1 MMQTLLTQTPSAPAN
16 GLDKAPLSG
25 SVESKSIDGGTS
37 SDSKGDFAIL
47 IAKAQNCEQG
57 AAEAS
62 QGDNNVR
69 SAKSLATESAS
80 PNEEASKEQDPDADS
95 KVEEVPATDF
105 LLRLQ
110 DSLKLD
116 TSLVTPQLAVV
127 AQQSA
132 TAVDGNPLPQEGEQQ
147 GIALDESEPA
157 PAAARIARQLA
168 GQTGAQSPL
177 ATTAQLTPETTVSPS
192 AARVVVQGDA
202 SSAVLSPSV
211 LSSEGEKA
219 ATTADEQSGEKAS
232 AKGETPAGGKH
243 TKPLTGAERMA
254 QLAKV
259 LPVDES
265 ASTTK
270 PAESLATK
278 EAGDSKS
285 DSAASSAV
293 TGKGQTAQA
302 ATQGAALK
310 AFSEGLKQPE
320 VGAAATSATAEGHD
334 GSSNSTGKSVSNSG
348 AKVNQNDVSFTAK
361 QEGRLTAKEG
371 SDSKSDSVTSSAV
384 TSKGQTAQAATQG
397 AALKAFS
404 EGLKQPDAGTVTTAT
419 TAENTG
425 MAGKGAEKSAAEG
438 SQQPAT
444 AANQGSAPVT
454 TAQSAAAQSGVTSN
468 TTTQTDSAAA
478 PVMVAPEQVLA
489 QAESQGPQAPL
500 SSIAAGIKQMDVTGT
515 DEVRK
520 AVQLEVK
527 PKAGESE
534 KSLVAATSSSESSQ
548 SQTVQH
554 GQNSQPQPQV
564 ADSRAPA
571 AEGTL
576 RREPQNL
583 PHLKLA
589 SQEAPAELHQKVNV
603 MLAEKLQ
610 QAEIQ
615 LDPLGLGKMKIQIQ
629 IGADSQANVHFV
641 VQHGQTREMLEQAM
655 PRLRDM
661 LAGQGIQLGQTQ
673 VQQQSQQQQQQ
684 GQPTFSGQGQQGQSG
699 GQSHAGNGQVEG
711 EPTTANLSLLVESTN
726 GSGID
731 FYA

>member
-25 SVESKSIDGGTS
+25 SVESKSIDGGTG
-37 SDSKGDFAIL
+37 SDSKGDFATL
-47 IAKAQNCEQG
+47 IAKARNSEQG
-57 AAEAS
+57 AAEAT
-62 QGDNNVR
+62 QGGNHVR

-80 PNEEASKEQDPDADS
+80 PKEETGKEQDPDADN

-116 TSLVTPQLAVV
+116 TSLVTPQLAVA

-132 TAVDGNPLPQEGEQQ
+132 TAVDGNPLPQEGELE
-147 GIALDESEPA
+147 GIALDDGEQT
-157 PAAARIARQLA
+157 PAAARIASQLA
-168 GQTGAQSPL
+168 GQNGAQSPL
-177 ATTAQLTPETTVSPS
+177 ATTANSTSETTVSSS
-192 AARVVVQGDA
+192 AARVVAQGDA
-202 SSAVLSPSV
+202 SAAV
-211 LSSEGEKA
+211 LSSEGEDA
-219 ATTADEQSGEKAS
+219 ATTTDRQSGEKAS
-232 AKGETPAGGKH
+232 AKGETLGADGKH
-243 TKPLTGAERMA
+243 SKPLTGAERMA

-265 ASTTK
+265 ANTAKS
-270 PAESLATK
+270 AESLAAK

-285 DSAASSAV
+285 DPAASNAL
-293 TGKGQTAQA
+293 TNKGQATQA

-310 AFSEGLKQPE
+310 AFSEGLKQSE
-320 VGAAATSATAEGHD
+320 AGAATTSATAD
-334 GSSNSTGKSVSNSG
+334 GSGV
-348 AKVNQNDVSFTAK
+348 
-361 QEGRLTAKEG
+361 
-371 SDSKSDSVTSSAV
+371 
-384 TSKGQTAQAATQG
+384 
-397 AALKAFS
+397 
-404 EGLKQPDAGTVTTAT
+404 
-419 TAENTG
+419 
-425 MAGKGAEKSAAEG
+425 AGKGAEKSAAEG
-438 SQQPAT
+438 SLQPAT

-454 TAQSAAAQSGVTSN
+454 TAQSAAESAAAQSSVTATATAQS
-468 TTTQTDSAAA
+468 DSAAA
-478 PVMVAPEQVLA
+478 PVMVAPQQVLA

-500 SSIAAGIKQMDVTGT
+500 STISAGIKQMEVTGT

-520 AVQLEVK
+520 AVSLEVK
-527 PKAGESE
+527 PKAGEAE
-534 KSLVAATSSSESSQ
+534 KSLVAATSSGESSQ
-548 SQTVQH
+548 NQTVQH
-554 GQNSQPQPQV
+554 GQNSQTQPQV

-571 AEGTL
+571 AETTL

-629 IGADSQANVHFV
+629 MGADSQANVHFV

-684 GQPTFSGQGQQGQSG
+684 GQPTFNGQGQQGQSS
-699 GQSHAGNGQVEG
+699 GQQRSGNGLVEG
-711 EPTTANLSLLVESTN
+711 ELTTSNPSLLVESTN

>member
-1 MMQTLLTQTPSAPAN
+1 MMQTLLTQTPSAAAN

-25 SVESKSIDGGTS
+25 SVESKSIDGGTG
-37 SDSKGDFAIL
+37 SDSKGDFATL
-47 IAKAQNCEQG
+47 IAKARNSEQG
-57 AAEAS
+57 AAEAT
-62 QGDNNVR
+62 QGGNHVR

-80 PNEEASKEQDPDADS
+80 PKEETGKEQDPDADN

-116 TSLVTPQLAVV
+116 TSLVTPQLAVA

-132 TAVDGNPLPQEGEQQ
+132 TAVDGNPLPQEGELE
-147 GIALDESEPA
+147 GIALDEGEQT
-157 PAAARIARQLA
+157 PAAARIANQLA
-168 GQTGAQSPL
+168 GQTGTQSPL
-177 ATTAQLTPETTVSPS
+177 ATTANSTLDTTVSSS
-192 AARVVVQGDA
+192 AARVVAQGDA
-202 SSAVLSPSV
+202 SAAG
-211 LSSEGEKA
+211 LSSEGEDA
-219 ATTADEQSGEKAS
+219 ATTTDRQSGEKAS
-232 AKGETPAGGKH
+232 AKGETLGADGKH

-265 ASTTK
+265 ASTAK
-270 PAESLATK
+270 SVESLATK
-278 EAGDSKS
+278 ETGDSKS
-285 DSAASSAV
+285 DLVAGNV
-293 TGKGQTAQA
+293 LTNKGQATQA

-310 AFSEGLKQPE
+310 AFSEGFKQPE
-320 VGAAATSATAEGHD
+320 AGTATTSATAD
-334 GSSNSTGKSVSNSG
+334 GSGV
-348 AKVNQNDVSFTAK
+348 
-361 QEGRLTAKEG
+361 
-371 SDSKSDSVTSSAV
+371 
-384 TSKGQTAQAATQG
+384 
-397 AALKAFS
+397 
-404 EGLKQPDAGTVTTAT
+404 
-419 TAENTG
+419 
-425 MAGKGAEKSAAEG
+425 AGKGAEKSAAEG
-438 SQQPAT
+438 SLQPAT

-454 TAQSAAAQSGVTSN
+454 TAQSAVESAAAQSSVTTN
-468 TTTQTDSAAA
+468 ATTQSDSAAA
-478 PVMVAPEQVLA
+478 PVMVAPQQVLA

-500 SSIAAGIKQMDVTGT
+500 STISAGIKQMEVTGT

-520 AVQLEVK
+520 AVSLEVK
-527 PKAGESE
+527 PKAGEAE
-534 KSLVAATSSSESSQ
+534 KSLVAATSSGESSP

-554 GQNSQPQPQV
+554 GQNSQTQPQV

-571 AEGTL
+571 AETTL

-583 PHLKLA
+583 PHMKLA

-629 IGADSQANVHFV
+629 MGSDSQANVHFV

-684 GQPTFSGQGQQGQSG
+684 GQPTFNGQGQQGQSS
-699 GQSHAGNGQVEG
+699 GQQRSGNGLVEG
-711 EPTTANLSLLVESTN
+711 ELTTSNPSLLVESTN

>member
-25 SVESKSIDGGTS
+25 SVESKSIDGGTD
-37 SDSKGDFAIL
+37 SDSKGDFATL
-47 IAKAQNCEQG
+47 IAKARNSEQG
-57 AAEAS
+57 TPEAT
-62 QGDNNVR
+62 QGGNHVR

-80 PNEEASKEQDPDADS
+80 PKEETGKEQDPDADN

-116 TSLVTPQLAVV
+116 TSLVTPQLAVA
-127 AQQSA
+127 AQQTA
-132 TAVDGNPLPQEGEQQ
+132 TAVDGNPLPQEGELE
-147 GIALDESEPA
+147 GIALDESEQT
-157 PAAARIARQLA
+157 PAAVRIASQLA

-177 ATTAQLTPETTVSPS
+177 ATTANSASETTVSSS
-192 AARVVVQGDA
+192 AARVVAKGDA
-202 SSAVLSPSV
+202 SAAV
-211 LSSEGEKA
+211 LSSEGEDA
-219 ATTADEQSGEKAS
+219 ATTADGQSGEKAF
-232 AKGETPAGGKH
+232 AKGETLGADGKH

-265 ASTTK
+265 ASTAK
-270 PAESLATK
+270 SAESLAAK

-285 DSAASSAV
+285 DLAASNAL
-293 TGKGQTAQA
+293 TNKGQATQA

-310 AFSEGLKQPE
+310 AFNEGLKQPE
-320 VGAAATSATAEGHD
+320 AGAATTSATAD
-334 GSSNSTGKSVSNSG
+334 GSGV
-348 AKVNQNDVSFTAK
+348 
-361 QEGRLTAKEG
+361 
-371 SDSKSDSVTSSAV
+371 
-384 TSKGQTAQAATQG
+384 
-397 AALKAFS
+397 
-404 EGLKQPDAGTVTTAT
+404 
-419 TAENTG
+419 
-425 MAGKGAEKSAAEG
+425 AGKGAEKGAAEG

-444 AANQGSAPVT
+444 AANQGSAPVR
-454 TAQSAAAQSGVTSN
+454 TAQSAAESAAAQSSVTTN
-468 TTTQTDSAAA
+468 ATTQSDSAAA
-478 PVMVAPEQVLA
+478 PVMVAPQQVLA

-500 SSIAAGIKQMDVTGT
+500 STISAGIKQMEVTGT

-520 AVQLEVK
+520 AVSLEVK
-527 PKAGESE
+527 PKAGEAE
-534 KSLVAATSSSESSQ
+534 KSLVATTSSGESSP

-554 GQNSQPQPQV
+554 GQNSQTQPQV
-564 ADSRAPA
+564 GESRAPA
-571 AEGTL
+571 AETTL

-629 IGADSQANVHFV
+629 MGADSQANVHFV

-684 GQPTFSGQGQQGQSG
+684 GQPTFNGQGQQGQSS
-699 GQSHAGNGQVEG
+699 GQPRSGNGLVEG
-711 EPTTANLSLLVESTN
+711 ELTTSNPSLLVESTN

>member
-25 SVESKSIDGGTS
+25 SVESKSIDGGTG
-37 SDSKGDFAIL
+37 SDSKGDFATL
-47 IAKAQNCEQG
+47 IAKARNSEQG
-57 AAEAS
+57 TPEAT
-62 QGDNNVR
+62 QGGNHVR

-80 PNEEASKEQDPDADS
+80 PKEETSKEQDPDADN
-95 KVEEVPATDF
+95 KVGEVPATDF

-116 TSLVTPQLAVV
+116 TSLVTPQLAVA

-132 TAVDGNPLPQEGEQQ
+132 TAVDGNPLPQEGELE
-147 GIALDESEPA
+147 GIALDESEQT
-157 PAAARIARQLA
+157 PAAARIASQLA

-177 ATTAQLTPETTVSPS
+177 ATTANSTPETTVSSS
-192 AARVVVQGDA
+192 AARVVAQGDA
-202 SSAVLSPSV
+202 SAAV
-211 LSSEGEKA
+211 LSSEGEDV
-219 ATTADEQSGEKAS
+219 ATTADGQTGEKAS
-232 AKGETPAGGKH
+232 AKGETLGADGKH

-265 ASTTK
+265 ASTAK
-270 PAESLATK
+270 SAESLAAK

-285 DSAASSAV
+285 DPAASNAL
-293 TGKGQTAQA
+293 TNKGQATQA

-310 AFSEGLKQPE
+310 AFSEGLKQSE
-320 VGAAATSATAEGHD
+320 AGAATTSATAEG
-334 GSSNSTGKSVSNSG
+334 SG
-348 AKVNQNDVSFTAK
+348 V
-361 QEGRLTAKEG
+361 
-371 SDSKSDSVTSSAV
+371 
-384 TSKGQTAQAATQG
+384 
-397 AALKAFS
+397 
-404 EGLKQPDAGTVTTAT
+404 
-419 TAENTG
+419 
-425 MAGKGAEKSAAEG
+425 AGKGAEKSAAEG
-438 SQQPAT
+438 SQQSAT
-444 AANQGSAPVT
+444 AANQGSAQVA
-454 TAQSAAAQSGVTSN
+454 TAQSAAESAAAQGSVTAN
-468 TTTQTDSAAA
+468 ATAPTDSAAA
-478 PVMVAPEQVLA
+478 PVMVAPQQVLA

-500 SSIAAGIKQMDVTGT
+500 STISAGIKQMEVTGT

-520 AVQLEVK
+520 AVSLEVK
-527 PKAGESE
+527 PKAGEAE
-534 KSLVAATSSSESSQ
+534 KSLVATTSSSESSP

-554 GQNSQPQPQV
+554 GQNSQTQPQV

-571 AEGTL
+571 AETTL

-629 IGADSQANVHFV
+629 MGADSQANVHFV

-684 GQPTFSGQGQQGQSG
+684 GQPTFNGQGQQGQSS
-699 GQSHAGNGQVEG
+699 GQPRSGNGLVEG
-711 EPTTANLSLLVESTN
+711 ELTTSNPSLLVESTN

>member
-1 MMQTLLTQTPSAPAN
+1 MMQTLLTQAPPTVAN
-16 GLDKAPLSG
+16 GLDKVPLSG

-37 SDSKGDFAIL
+37 SDSKGDFATL
-47 IAKAQNCEQG
+47 IAKAQNSEQG
-57 AAEAS
+57 AAEAT
-62 QGDNNVR
+62 QGGNNIR
-69 SAKSLATESAS
+69 SAKSLATESTS
-80 PNEEASKEQDPDADS
+80 PKEETSKEQDPDADG

-116 TSLVTPQLAVV
+116 TSLVTPQLAMA

-132 TAVDGNPLPQEGEQQ
+132 TAVDGNPLPQQGEQDE
-147 GIALDESEPA
+147 IALDESEQA

-168 GQTGAQSPL
+168 SQAEAQSPL
-177 ATTAQLTPETTVSPS
+177 TTTGKSTLDTTVSPS
-192 AARVVVQGDA
+192 AARGVAQGDA
-202 SSAVLSPSV
+202 SSATLP
-211 LSSEGEKA
+211 SEGEDA
-219 ATTADEQSGEKAS
+219 ATTPDGQSGEKAS
-232 AKGETPAGGKH
+232 AKGETLGADGKH
-243 TKPLTGAERMA
+243 TKPLTVAERMA

-265 ASTTK
+265 TSTTK
-270 PAESLATK
+270 PGESLAAK

-285 DSAASSAV
+285 DPAASNAV
-293 TGKGQTAQA
+293 TGKGHTAQA

-320 VGAAATSATAEGHD
+320 AGAATAEG
-334 GSSNSTGKSVSNSG
+334 SG
-348 AKVNQNDVSFTAK
+348 A
-361 QEGRLTAKEG
+361 
-371 SDSKSDSVTSSAV
+371 
-384 TSKGQTAQAATQG
+384 
-397 AALKAFS
+397 
-404 EGLKQPDAGTVTTAT
+404 
-419 TAENTG
+419 
-425 MAGKGAEKSAAEG
+425 AGKGAEKSAAEG
-438 SQQPAT
+438 IQQPAT
-444 AANQGSAPVT
+444 AASANQGAAQVK
-454 TAQSAAAQSGVTSN
+454 TAQSAAESTAASAAAQSSVTPN
-468 TTTQTDSAAA
+468 GPAQTDSAAA
-478 PVMVAPEQVLA
+478 PVMVAPQQVLA

-500 SSIAAGIKQMDVTGT
+500 STLSAGIKQMEVTGT

-527 PKAGESE
+527 PKAAEVD
-534 KSLVAATSSSESSQ
+534 KSLLATASSSESSQ
-548 SQTVQH
+548 SQTVQ
-554 GQNSQPQPQV
+554 NSQHTQSQAQV

-571 AEGTL
+571 AEGAL
-576 RREPQNL
+576 RREPAQL

-589 SQEAPAELHQKVNV
+589 GQEAPAELHQKVNV

-641 VQHGQTREMLEQAM
+641 VQHGQTREMLEQSM
-655 PRLRDM
+655 PRLREM

-684 GQPTFSGQGQQGQSG
+684 QQGQPTFTGQGQQGQGG
-699 GQSHAGNGQVEG
+699 GQSSPGNRQDEG
-711 EPTTANLSLLVESTN
+711 NITTSTLSVLV
-726 GSGID
+726 GSENSSAID

>member
-1 MMQTLLTQTPSAPAN
+1 MMQTLLTQTPSAAAN

-25 SVESKSIDGGTS
+25 SVESKSIDGGTG
-37 SDSKGDFAIL
+37 SDSKGDFATL
-47 IAKAQNCEQG
+47 IAKARNSEQG
-57 AAEAS
+57 TPEAT
-62 QGDNNVR
+62 QGGNHVR

-80 PNEEASKEQDPDADS
+80 PKEETSKEQDPDADN
-95 KVEEVPATDF
+95 KVGEVPATDF

-116 TSLVTPQLAVV
+116 TSLVTPQLAVA

-132 TAVDGNPLPQEGEQQ
+132 TVVDGNPLPQEGELE
-147 GIALDESEPA
+147 GIVLDESEQT
-157 PAAARIARQLA
+157 PAAARIAQQLA

-177 ATTAQLTPETTVSPS
+177 ATTANSTLDTTVSSS
-192 AARVVVQGDA
+192 AARVVAQGDA
-202 SSAVLSPSV
+202 SAAV
-211 LSSEGEKA
+211 LSSEGEDA
-219 ATTADEQSGEKAS
+219 ATTADGQSGEKAS
-232 AKGETPAGGKH
+232 AKGETLGADGKH

-265 ASTTK
+265 ARTAKSV
-270 PAESLATK
+270 ESLATK
-278 EAGDSKS
+278 ETGDSKS
-285 DSAASSAV
+285 DLVAGNV
-293 TGKGQTAQA
+293 LTNKGQATQA

-320 VGAAATSATAEGHD
+320 AGAATTSATAD
-334 GSSNSTGKSVSNSG
+334 GSGV
-348 AKVNQNDVSFTAK
+348 
-361 QEGRLTAKEG
+361 
-371 SDSKSDSVTSSAV
+371 
-384 TSKGQTAQAATQG
+384 
-397 AALKAFS
+397 
-404 EGLKQPDAGTVTTAT
+404 
-419 TAENTG
+419 
-425 MAGKGAEKSAAEG
+425 AGKGTEKSAAEG

-444 AANQGSAPVT
+444 AANQGSAHVM
-454 TAQSAAAQSGVTSN
+454 TAQSAAESAAAQSSVTTN
-468 TTTQTDSAAA
+468 ATTQSDSAAA
-478 PVMVAPEQVLA
+478 PVMAAPQQVLA

-500 SSIAAGIKQMDVTGT
+500 STISAGIKQMEVTGT

-520 AVQLEVK
+520 AVSLEVK
-527 PKAGESE
+527 PKAGEAE
-534 KSLVAATSSSESSQ
+534 KSLVATTSNSESSP

-554 GQNSQPQPQV
+554 GQNSQTQPQV

-571 AEGTL
+571 AETTL
-576 RREPQNL
+576 RRESQNL

-629 IGADSQANVHFV
+629 MGADSQANVHFV

-684 GQPTFSGQGQQGQSG
+684 GQPTFNGQGQQGQTSG
-699 GQSHAGNGQVEG
+699 QPRSGNGLVEG
-711 EPTTANLSLLVESTN
+711 ELTTSNPSLLVESTN

>member
-25 SVESKSIDGGTS
+25 SVESKSIDGGTG
-37 SDSKGDFAIL
+37 SDSKGDFATL
-47 IAKAQNCEQG
+47 IAKARNSEQG
-57 AAEAS
+57 AAEAT
-62 QGDNNVR
+62 QGGNHVR

-80 PNEEASKEQDPDADS
+80 PKEETGKEQDPDADN

-116 TSLVTPQLAVV
+116 TSLVTPQLAVA
-127 AQQSA
+127 AQQIA
-132 TAVDGNPLPQEGEQQ
+132 TAVDGNPLPQEGELE
-147 GIALDESEPA
+147 GIALDESEQT
-157 PAAARIARQLA
+157 PAAARITNQLA

-177 ATTAQLTPETTVSPS
+177 ATTAQSTPETTVSSS
-192 AARVVVQGDA
+192 AARVVAQGDA
-202 SSAVLSPSV
+202 SAAV
-211 LSSEGEKA
+211 LSSEGEDA
-219 ATTADEQSGEKAS
+219 ATTADRQSGEKAS
-232 AKGETPAGGKH
+232 AKGETLGADGKH
-243 TKPLTGAERMA
+243 SKPLTGAERMA

-265 ASTTK
+265 ANTAKS
-270 PAESLATK
+270 AESLAAK

-285 DSAASSAV
+285 DPAASNAL
-293 TGKGQTAQA
+293 TNKGQATQA

-310 AFSEGLKQPE
+310 AFSEGLKQSE
-320 VGAAATSATAEGHD
+320 AGAATTSATAD
-334 GSSNSTGKSVSNSG
+334 GSGV
-348 AKVNQNDVSFTAK
+348 
-361 QEGRLTAKEG
+361 
-371 SDSKSDSVTSSAV
+371 
-384 TSKGQTAQAATQG
+384 
-397 AALKAFS
+397 
-404 EGLKQPDAGTVTTAT
+404 
-419 TAENTG
+419 
-425 MAGKGAEKSAAEG
+425 AGKGAEKSAAEG
-438 SQQPAT
+438 SLQPAT

-454 TAQSAAAQSGVTSN
+454 TAQSAAESAAAQSSVTATATAQS
-468 TTTQTDSAAA
+468 DSAAA
-478 PVMVAPEQVLA
+478 PVMVAPQQVLA

-500 SSIAAGIKQMDVTGT
+500 STISAGIKQMEVTGT

-520 AVQLEVK
+520 AVSLEVK
-527 PKAGESE
+527 PKAGEAE
-534 KSLVAATSSSESSQ
+534 KSLVAATSSGESSQ
-548 SQTVQH
+548 NQTVQH
-554 GQNSQPQPQV
+554 GQNSQTQPQV

-571 AEGTL
+571 AETTL

-629 IGADSQANVHFV
+629 MGADSQANVHFV

-684 GQPTFSGQGQQGQSG
+684 GQPTFNGQGQQGQSS
-699 GQSHAGNGQVEG
+699 GQQRSGNGLVEG
-711 EPTTANLSLLVESTN
+711 ELTTSNPSLLVESTN

>member
-25 SVESKSIDGGTS
+25 SVESKSIDGGTG
-37 SDSKGDFAIL
+37 SDSKGDFATL
-47 IAKAQNCEQG
+47 IAKARNSEQG
-57 AAEAS
+57 AAEAT
-62 QGDNNVR
+62 QGGNHVR

-80 PNEEASKEQDPDADS
+80 PKEETGKEQDPDADN

-116 TSLVTPQLAVV
+116 TSLVTPQLAVA

-132 TAVDGNPLPQEGEQQ
+132 TMVDGNPLPQEGEQE
-147 GIALDESEPA
+147 GIALDDGEQT
-157 PAAARIARQLA
+157 PAAARIASQLA

-177 ATTAQLTPETTVSPS
+177 ATTANSTPETTVSSS
-192 AARVVVQGDA
+192 AARVVAKGDA
-202 SSAVLSPSV
+202 SAAV
-211 LSSEGEKA
+211 LSSEGEDA
-219 ATTADEQSGEKAS
+219 ATTADGQTGEKAS
-232 AKGETPAGGKH
+232 AKGEILGADGKQ

-265 ASTTK
+265 ASTAK
-270 PAESLATK
+270 SAESLAAK

-285 DSAASSAV
+285 DPAASNAL
-293 TGKGQTAQA
+293 TNKGQATQA

-320 VGAAATSATAEGHD
+320 AGAATTSATAD
-334 GSSNSTGKSVSNSG
+334 GSGV
-348 AKVNQNDVSFTAK
+348 
-361 QEGRLTAKEG
+361 
-371 SDSKSDSVTSSAV
+371 
-384 TSKGQTAQAATQG
+384 
-397 AALKAFS
+397 
-404 EGLKQPDAGTVTTAT
+404 
-419 TAENTG
+419 
-425 MAGKGAEKSAAEG
+425 AGKGAEKGVAEG

-444 AANQGSAPVT
+444 AANQGSAPVR
-454 TAQSAAAQSGVTSN
+454 TAQSAAESASAQSSVTANATAQS
-468 TTTQTDSAAA
+468 DSAAA
-478 PVMVAPEQVLA
+478 PVMVAPQQVLA

-500 SSIAAGIKQMDVTGT
+500 STISAGIKQMEVTGT

-520 AVQLEVK
+520 AVSLEVK
-527 PKAGESE
+527 PKAGEAE
-534 KSLVAATSSSESSQ
+534 KSLVATTSSSESSP

-554 GQNSQPQPQV
+554 GQNSQTQPQV

-571 AEGTL
+571 AETTL

-629 IGADSQANVHFV
+629 MGADSQANVHFV

-684 GQPTFSGQGQQGQSG
+684 GQPTFNGQGQQGQSS
-699 GQSHAGNGQVEG
+699 GQQRSGNGLVEG
-711 EPTTANLSLLVESTN
+711 ELTTSNPSLLVESTN

>member
-37 SDSKGDFAIL
+37 SDSKGDFATL
-47 IAKAQNCEQG
+47 IAKAQNSEQG

-62 QGDNNVR
+62 QGGNNVR

-80 PNEEASKEQDPDADS
+80 PKEETSQEQDPDADN

-116 TSLVTPQLAVV
+116 TSLVTPQLAMA

-132 TAVDGNPLPQEGEQQ
+132 TVVDGNPLPQQGEQE
-147 GIALDESEPA
+147 GIAPDESELA
-157 PAAARIARQLA
+157 PSATRIARQLA
-168 GQTGAQSPL
+168 SHAEVQSPL
-177 ATTAQLTPETTVSPS
+177 TTTGKSTLDTTVSPS
-192 AARVVVQGDA
+192 AARGVVQGDA
-202 SSAVLSPSV
+202 SSATLF
-211 LSSEGEKA
+211 SEGDDA
-219 ATTADEQSGEKAS
+219 ATTPDGLSGEKAS
-232 AKGETPAGGKH
+232 AKGETLGADGKH
-243 TKPLTGAERMA
+243 TKPLTVAERMA

-265 ASTTK
+265 TSTTK
-270 PAESLATK
+270 PGESLAAK

-285 DSAASSAV
+285 DPAASNAV
-293 TGKGQTAQA
+293 TGKGQAAQA

-320 VGAAATSATAEGHD
+320 AGAATTSATTSATAEG
-334 GSSNSTGKSVSNSG
+334 SG
-348 AKVNQNDVSFTAK
+348 A
-361 QEGRLTAKEG
+361 
-371 SDSKSDSVTSSAV
+371 
-384 TSKGQTAQAATQG
+384 
-397 AALKAFS
+397 
-404 EGLKQPDAGTVTTAT
+404 
-419 TAENTG
+419 
-425 MAGKGAEKSAAEG
+425 AGKGAEKSAAEG

-444 AANQGSAPVT
+444 AASANQGAAQVKT
-454 TAQSAAAQSGVTSN
+454 VQSAAESATASAVAQSNVTPNGSA
-468 TTTQTDSAAA
+468 QTDSAAA
-478 PVMVAPEQVLA
+478 PVMVAPQQVLA

-500 SSIAAGIKQMDVTGT
+500 STISAGIKQMEVTGT

-527 PKAGESE
+527 PKAGEAD
-534 KSLVAATSSSESSQ
+534 KSLLATASSSESSQ
-548 SQTVQH
+548 SQTVQ
-554 GQNSQPQPQV
+554 NSQHTQTQAQV
-564 ADSRAPA
+564 ADSRTPA

-576 RREPQNL
+576 RREPAQL

-589 SQEAPAELHQKVNV
+589 GQEAPAELHQKVNV

-641 VQHGQTREMLEQAM
+641 VQHGQTREMLEQSM
-655 PRLRDM
+655 PRLREM

-684 GQPTFSGQGQQGQSG
+684 QQQGQPTFTGQGQQGQGS
-699 GQSHAGNGQVEG
+699 GQSSSGNRQDEG
-711 EPTTANLSLLVESTN
+711 NITTSTLSVLV
-726 GSGID
+726 GSENSSAID

>member
-1 MMQTLLTQTPSAPAN
+1 MMQTLLTQTPSAN

-25 SVESKSIDGGTS
+25 SVESKSIEGGTG
-37 SDSKGDFAIL
+37 SDSKGDFATL
-47 IAKAQNCEQG
+47 IAKARNSEQG
-57 AAEAS
+57 AAEAT
-62 QGDNNVR
+62 QGGNHVR

-80 PNEEASKEQDPDADS
+80 PKEEIGKEEDPDADN

-116 TSLVTPQLAVV
+116 TSLVTPQLAVA

-132 TAVDGNPLPQEGEQQ
+132 TAVDGNPLPQEGEQEA
-147 GIALDESEPA
+147 IALDESEQT
-157 PAAARIARQLA
+157 PAAARIAQQLA

-177 ATTAQLTPETTVSPS
+177 ATTANSTSETTVSS
-192 AARVVVQGDA
+192 SVARVVAKGDA
-202 SSAVLSPSV
+202 YAAV
-211 LSSEGEKA
+211 LSSEGEDA
-219 ATTADEQSGEKAS
+219 ATTGDGQAGEKAS
-232 AKGETPAGGKH
+232 AKGETLGADGKQ

-265 ASTTK
+265 ASTAK
-270 PAESLATK
+270 SAESLAAK

-285 DSAASSAV
+285 DLSASSAL
-293 TGKGQTAQA
+293 TNKGQATQA
-302 ATQGAALK
+302 TTQGAALK
-310 AFSEGLKQPE
+310 AFSEGLKQSE
-320 VGAAATSATAEGHD
+320 AVAATTSAAAD
-334 GSSNSTGKSVSNSG
+334 GSGV
-348 AKVNQNDVSFTAK
+348 
-361 QEGRLTAKEG
+361 
-371 SDSKSDSVTSSAV
+371 
-384 TSKGQTAQAATQG
+384 
-397 AALKAFS
+397 
-404 EGLKQPDAGTVTTAT
+404 
-419 TAENTG
+419 
-425 MAGKGAEKSAAEG
+425 AGKGAEKSAAEG

-454 TAQSAAAQSGVTSN
+454 TAQSAAESAAAHGSVTTNATAQS
-468 TTTQTDSAAA
+468 DSAAA
-478 PVMVAPEQVLA
+478 PVMVAPQQVLA

-500 SSIAAGIKQMDVTGT
+500 STISAGIKQMEVTGT

-520 AVQLEVK
+520 AVSLEVK
-527 PKAGESE
+527 PKAGEEE
-534 KSLVAATSSSESSQ
+534 KSLVATTSNSESSP

-554 GQNSQPQPQV
+554 GQNSQTQPQV

-571 AEGTL
+571 AETTL

-629 IGADSQANVHFV
+629 MGSDSQANVHFV

-684 GQPTFSGQGQQGQSG
+684 GQPTFNGQGQQGQSSS
-699 GQSHAGNGQVEG
+699 QPRSGNGLVEG
-711 EPTTANLSLLVESTN
+711 ELTTSNPSLLVESTN

>member
-1 MMQTLLTQTPSAPAN
+1 MMQTLLTQTPSAAAN

-25 SVESKSIDGGTS
+25 SVESKSIDGGTG
-37 SDSKGDFAIL
+37 SDSKGDFATL
-47 IAKAQNCEQG
+47 IAKARNSEQG
-57 AAEAS
+57 AAEAT
-62 QGDNNVR
+62 QGGNHVR
-69 SAKSLATESAS
+69 SAKSLATESTS
-80 PNEEASKEQDPDADS
+80 PKEEIGKEEDPDADN

-116 TSLVTPQLAVV
+116 TSLVTPQLAVA

-132 TAVDGNPLPQEGEQQ
+132 TAVDGNPLPQEGELE
-147 GIALDESEPA
+147 GIALDEGEQT
-157 PAAARIARQLA
+157 PAAARIAQQLA

-177 ATTAQLTPETTVSPS
+177 ATTANSTSETTVSSS
-192 AARVVVQGDA
+192 AARVVAKGDA
-202 SSAVLSPSV
+202 SAAV
-211 LSSEGEKA
+211 LSSEGEDA
-219 ATTADEQSGEKAS
+219 ATTADGQAGEKAS
-232 AKGETPAGGKH
+232 AKGETLGADGKH

-265 ASTTK
+265 ASTAK
-270 PAESLATK
+270 SAESLAAK

-285 DSAASSAV
+285 DLAASNAL
-293 TGKGQTAQA
+293 TNKGQATQA

-320 VGAAATSATAEGHD
+320 AGAATTSATAD
-334 GSSNSTGKSVSNSG
+334 GSGV
-348 AKVNQNDVSFTAK
+348 
-361 QEGRLTAKEG
+361 
-371 SDSKSDSVTSSAV
+371 
-384 TSKGQTAQAATQG
+384 
-397 AALKAFS
+397 
-404 EGLKQPDAGTVTTAT
+404 
-419 TAENTG
+419 
-425 MAGKGAEKSAAEG
+425 AGKGAEKSAAEG

-454 TAQSAAAQSGVTSN
+454 TAQSAAESAAAQSSVTTN
-468 TTTQTDSAAA
+468 ATTPTDSAAA
-478 PVMVAPEQVLA
+478 PVMVAPQQVLA

-500 SSIAAGIKQMDVTGT
+500 STISAGIKQMEVTGS

-520 AVQLEVK
+520 AVSLEVK
-527 PKAGESE
+527 PKAGEAE
-534 KSLVAATSSSESSQ
+534 KSLVATTSSSESSQ

-554 GQNSQPQPQV
+554 GQNSQTLPQV

-571 AEGTL
+571 AETTL

-629 IGADSQANVHFV
+629 MGADSQANVHFV

-684 GQPTFSGQGQQGQSG
+684 GQPTFNGQGQQGQSS
-699 GQSHAGNGQVEG
+699 GQPRSGNGLVEG
-711 EPTTANLSLLVESTN
+711 ELTTSNPSLLVESTN

>member
-1 MMQTLLTQTPSAPAN
+1 MMQTLLTQAPPTVAN

-37 SDSKGDFAIL
+37 SDSKGDFATL
-47 IAKAQNCEQG
+47 IAKAQNSEQG
-57 AAEAS
+57 AAEVT
-62 QGDNNVR
+62 QGGNNVR
-69 SAKSLATESAS
+69 SAKSLATESTS
-80 PNEEASKEQDPDADS
+80 PKEETSKEQDPDADN

-116 TSLVTPQLAVV
+116 TSLVTPQQAM
-127 AQQSA
+127 APQQSA
-132 TAVDGNPLPQEGEQQ
+132 TAVDGNPLPQQGEQE
-147 GIALDESEPA
+147 GIALDESELA
-157 PAAARIARQLA
+157 PAATRIARQLA
-168 GQTGAQSPL
+168 SHAEAQSPL
-177 ATTAQLTPETTVSPS
+177 TTTAQSTLDTTVLSS
-192 AARVVVQGDA
+192 AARGVAQGDA
-202 SSAVLSPSV
+202 SSAT
-211 LSSEGEKA
+211 LSSEGEDA
-219 ATTADEQSGEKAS
+219 ATTPDGQSGEKAS
-232 AKGETPAGGKH
+232 AKGETLGADGKH
-243 TKPLTGAERMA
+243 TKPLTVAERMA

-265 ASTTK
+265 TSTTK
-270 PAESLATK
+270 PGESLAAK

-285 DSAASSAV
+285 DPAASNAV

-320 VGAAATSATAEGHD
+320 AGAATAEG
-334 GSSNSTGKSVSNSG
+334 SG
-348 AKVNQNDVSFTAK
+348 A
-361 QEGRLTAKEG
+361 
-371 SDSKSDSVTSSAV
+371 
-384 TSKGQTAQAATQG
+384 
-397 AALKAFS
+397 
-404 EGLKQPDAGTVTTAT
+404 
-419 TAENTG
+419 
-425 MAGKGAEKSAAEG
+425 AGKGTEKSAAEG

-444 AANQGSAPVT
+444 AASANQGAAQVK
-454 TAQSAAAQSGVTSN
+454 TAQSAAESAAAQSSVTPNS
-468 TTTQTDSAAA
+468 TAQTDSAAA
-478 PVMVAPEQVLA
+478 PVMVAPQQVLA

-500 SSIAAGIKQMDVTGT
+500 STISAGIKQMEVTGT

-527 PKAGESE
+527 PKAAEVD
-534 KSLVAATSSSESSQ
+534 KSLLATASSSESSQ

-554 GQNSQPQPQV
+554 SQHTQSQAQV

-576 RREPQNL
+576 RREPAQL

-589 SQEAPAELHQKVNV
+589 GQEAPAELHQKVNV

-641 VQHGQTREMLEQAM
+641 VQHGQTREMLEQSM
-655 PRLRDM
+655 PRLREM

-684 GQPTFSGQGQQGQSG
+684 QQGQPAFTGQGQQGQGS
-699 GQSHAGNGQVEG
+699 GQSSPGNRQDEG
-711 EPTTANLSLLVESTN
+711 NITTSTLSVLV
-726 GSGID
+726 GSENSSAID

>member
-1 MMQTLLTQTPSAPAN
+1 MMQTLLTQTPSAAAN

-25 SVESKSIDGGTS
+25 SVESKSIDGGTG
-37 SDSKGDFAIL
+37 SDSKGDFATL
-47 IAKAQNCEQG
+47 IAKARNSEQG
-57 AAEAS
+57 APEAT
-62 QGDNNVR
+62 QGGNHVR

-80 PNEEASKEQDPDADS
+80 PKEEIGKEQDPDADN

-116 TSLVTPQLAVV
+116 TSLVTPQLAVA

-132 TAVDGNPLPQEGEQQ
+132 TAVDGNPLPQEGELE
-147 GIALDESEPA
+147 GIALDESEQT
-157 PAAARIARQLA
+157 PAAARIASQLA

-177 ATTAQLTPETTVSPS
+177 ATTANSTSETTVSSS
-192 AARVVVQGDA
+192 AARVVAQGDA
-202 SSAVLSPSV
+202 SAAV
-211 LSSEGEKA
+211 LSSEGEDA
-219 ATTADEQSGEKAS
+219 ATTADGQTGEKAS
-232 AKGETPAGGKH
+232 AKGETLGADGKH

-265 ASTTK
+265 ASTAK
-270 PAESLATK
+270 SAESLAAK

-285 DSAASSAV
+285 DLAASNAL
-293 TGKGQTAQA
+293 TNKGQATQA
-302 ATQGAALK
+302 VTQGAALK

-320 VGAAATSATAEGHD
+320 AGAATTSATAD
-334 GSSNSTGKSVSNSG
+334 GSGV
-348 AKVNQNDVSFTAK
+348 
-361 QEGRLTAKEG
+361 
-371 SDSKSDSVTSSAV
+371 
-384 TSKGQTAQAATQG
+384 
-397 AALKAFS
+397 
-404 EGLKQPDAGTVTTAT
+404 
-419 TAENTG
+419 
-425 MAGKGAEKSAAEG
+425 AGKGAEKGAAEG

-454 TAQSAAAQSGVTSN
+454 TAQSAAESAAAQSSVTTN
-468 TTTQTDSAAA
+468 ATTPTDNAAA
-478 PVMVAPEQVLA
+478 PVMVAPQQVLA

-500 SSIAAGIKQMDVTGT
+500 STISAGIKQMEVTGT

-520 AVQLEVK
+520 AVSLEVK
-527 PKAGESE
+527 PKAGEAE
-534 KSLVAATSSSESSQ
+534 KSLVATTSSGESSP

-554 GQNSQPQPQV
+554 GQNSQTQPQV

-571 AEGTL
+571 AETTL

-629 IGADSQANVHFV
+629 MGADSQANVHFV

-684 GQPTFSGQGQQGQSG
+684 GQPTFNGQGQQGQSS
-699 GQSHAGNGQVEG
+699 GQPRSGNGLVEG
-711 EPTTANLSLLVESTN
+711 ELTTSNPSLLVESTN

>member
-25 SVESKSIDGGTS
+25 SVESKSIDGGTG
-37 SDSKGDFAIL
+37 SDSKGDFATL
-47 IAKAQNCEQG
+47 IAKARNSEQG
-57 AAEAS
+57 AAEAT
-62 QGDNNVR
+62 QGGNHVR

-80 PNEEASKEQDPDADS
+80 PKEETGKEQDPDADN

-116 TSLVTPQLAVV
+116 TSLVTPQLAVA

-132 TAVDGNPLPQEGEQQ
+132 TAVDGNPLPQEGELE
-147 GIALDESEPA
+147 GIALDEGEQT
-157 PAAARIARQLA
+157 PAAARIAQQLA

-177 ATTAQLTPETTVSPS
+177 ATTANSTPETTVSSS
-192 AARVVVQGDA
+192 AARVVAKGDA
-202 SSAVLSPSV
+202 SAAV
-211 LSSEGEKA
+211 LSSEGEDA
-219 ATTADEQSGEKAS
+219 ATTADGQSGEKAS
-232 AKGETPAGGKH
+232 AKGETLGADGKH

-265 ASTTK
+265 ASTAK
-270 PAESLATK
+270 SAESLVAK

-285 DSAASSAV
+285 DPAASNAL
-293 TGKGQTAQA
+293 TNKGQATQA

-310 AFSEGLKQPE
+310 AFSEGLKQSE
-320 VGAAATSATAEGHD
+320 AGAATTSATAD
-334 GSSNSTGKSVSNSG
+334 GSGV
-348 AKVNQNDVSFTAK
+348 
-361 QEGRLTAKEG
+361 
-371 SDSKSDSVTSSAV
+371 
-384 TSKGQTAQAATQG
+384 
-397 AALKAFS
+397 
-404 EGLKQPDAGTVTTAT
+404 
-419 TAENTG
+419 
-425 MAGKGAEKSAAEG
+425 AGKGAEKSAAEG

-454 TAQSAAAQSGVTSN
+454 TAQSAAESAAAQGSVTAN
-468 TTTQTDSAAA
+468 ATAPTDSAAA
-478 PVMVAPEQVLA
+478 PVMVAPQQVLA

-500 SSIAAGIKQMDVTGT
+500 STISAGIKQMEVTGT

-520 AVQLEVK
+520 AVSLEVK
-527 PKAGESE
+527 PKAGEAE
-534 KSLVAATSSSESSQ
+534 KSLVAATSSGESSQ
-548 SQTVQH
+548 NQTVQH
-554 GQNSQPQPQV
+554 GQNSQTQPQV

-571 AEGTL
+571 AETTL

-629 IGADSQANVHFV
+629 MGADSQANVHFV

-684 GQPTFSGQGQQGQSG
+684 GQPTFNGQGQQGQSS
-699 GQSHAGNGQVEG
+699 GQPRSGNGLVEG
-711 EPTTANLSLLVESTN
+711 ELTTSNPSLLVESTN

>member
-25 SVESKSIDGGTS
+25 SVESKSIDGGTG
-37 SDSKGDFAIL
+37 SDSKGDFATL
-47 IAKAQNCEQG
+47 IAKARNSEQG
-57 AAEAS
+57 AAEAT
-62 QGDNNVR
+62 QGGNHVR

-80 PNEEASKEQDPDADS
+80 PKEETGKEQASDADN

-116 TSLVTPQLAVV
+116 TSLVTPQLAVA

-132 TAVDGNPLPQEGEQQ
+132 TVVDGNPLPQEGELE
-147 GIALDESEPA
+147 GIALDEGEQT
-157 PAAARIARQLA
+157 PAAARIVQQLA

-177 ATTAQLTPETTVSPS
+177 ATTANSTSETTVSS
-192 AARVVVQGDA
+192 SVARVVAKGDA
-202 SSAVLSPSV
+202 SAAV
-211 LSSEGEKA
+211 LSSEGEDA
-219 ATTADEQSGEKAS
+219 ATTADGQAGEKAF
-232 AKGETPAGGKH
+232 AKGETLGADGKQ

-265 ASTTK
+265 ASTAK
-270 PAESLATK
+270 SAESLAAK

-285 DSAASSAV
+285 DLAASNAL
-293 TGKGQTAQA
+293 TNKGQATQA

-320 VGAAATSATAEGHD
+320 AGAATTSATAD
-334 GSSNSTGKSVSNSG
+334 GSGV
-348 AKVNQNDVSFTAK
+348 
-361 QEGRLTAKEG
+361 
-371 SDSKSDSVTSSAV
+371 
-384 TSKGQTAQAATQG
+384 
-397 AALKAFS
+397 
-404 EGLKQPDAGTVTTAT
+404 
-419 TAENTG
+419 
-425 MAGKGAEKSAAEG
+425 AGKGTEKGAAEG

-454 TAQSAAAQSGVTSN
+454 TAQSAVASAAAQGSVTAN
-468 TTTQTDSAAA
+468 ATAQTDSDAA
-478 PVMVAPEQVLA
+478 PVMVAPQQVLA

-500 SSIAAGIKQMDVTGT
+500 STISAGIKQMEVTGT

-520 AVQLEVK
+520 AVSLEVK
-527 PKAGESE
+527 PKAGEAE
-534 KSLVAATSSSESSQ
+534 KSLVATTSSSEISP

-554 GQNSQPQPQV
+554 GQNSQTQPQV

-571 AEGTL
+571 AETTL

-629 IGADSQANVHFV
+629 MGADSQANVHFV

-684 GQPTFSGQGQQGQSG
+684 GQPTFNGQGQQGQSS
-699 GQSHAGNGQVEG
+699 GQPRSGNGLVEG
-711 EPTTANLSLLVESTN
+711 ELTTSNPSLLVESTN

>member
-1 MMQTLLTQTPSAPAN
+1 MMQTLLTQTSSAPAN

-25 SVESKSIDGGTS
+25 SVESKSIDGGTG
-37 SDSKGDFAIL
+37 SDSKGDFATL
-47 IAKAQNCEQG
+47 IAKARNSEQG
-57 AAEAS
+57 AAEAT
-62 QGDNNVR
+62 QGGNHVR

-80 PNEEASKEQDPDADS
+80 PKEETGKEQDPDADN

-116 TSLVTPQLAVV
+116 TSLVTPQLAVA

-132 TAVDGNPLPQEGEQQ
+132 TAVDGNPLPQEGELE
-147 GIALDESEPA
+147 GIALDDGEQT
-157 PAAARIARQLA
+157 PAAARIASQLA
-168 GQTGAQSPL
+168 GQNGAQSPL
-177 ATTAQLTPETTVSPS
+177 ATTANSTLDTTVSSS
-192 AARVVVQGDA
+192 AARVVAQGDA
-202 SSAVLSPSV
+202 SAAV
-211 LSSEGEKA
+211 LSSEGEDA
-219 ATTADEQSGEKAS
+219 ATTTDRQSGEKAS
-232 AKGETPAGGKH
+232 AKGETLGADGKH
-243 TKPLTGAERMA
+243 SKPLTGAERMA

-265 ASTTK
+265 ANTAKS
-270 PAESLATK
+270 AESLAAK

-285 DSAASSAV
+285 DPAASNAL
-293 TGKGQTAQA
+293 TNKGQATQA

-310 AFSEGLKQPE
+310 AFSEGLKQSE
-320 VGAAATSATAEGHD
+320 AGAATTSATAD
-334 GSSNSTGKSVSNSG
+334 GSGV
-348 AKVNQNDVSFTAK
+348 
-361 QEGRLTAKEG
+361 
-371 SDSKSDSVTSSAV
+371 
-384 TSKGQTAQAATQG
+384 
-397 AALKAFS
+397 
-404 EGLKQPDAGTVTTAT
+404 
-419 TAENTG
+419 
-425 MAGKGAEKSAAEG
+425 AGKGAEKSAAEG
-438 SQQPAT
+438 SLQPAT

-454 TAQSAAAQSGVTSN
+454 TAQSAAESAAAQSSVTA
-468 TTTQTDSAAA
+468 TATAQTDSAAA
-478 PVMVAPEQVLA
+478 PVMVAPQQVLA

-500 SSIAAGIKQMDVTGT
+500 STISAGIKQMEVTGT

-520 AVQLEVK
+520 AVSLEVK
-527 PKAGESE
+527 PKAGEAE
-534 KSLVAATSSSESSQ
+534 KSLVAATSSGESSQ
-548 SQTVQH
+548 NQTVQH
-554 GQNSQPQPQV
+554 GQNSQTQPQV

-571 AEGTL
+571 AETTL

-629 IGADSQANVHFV
+629 MGADSQANVHFV

-684 GQPTFSGQGQQGQSG
+684 GQPTFNGQGQQGQSS
-699 GQSHAGNGQVEG
+699 GQPRSGNGLVEG
-711 EPTTANLSLLVESTN
+711 ELTTSNPSLLVESTN

>member
-1 MMQTLLTQTPSAPAN
+1 MMQTLLTQTPSAPAS

-25 SVESKSIDGGTS
+25 SVESKSIDGGTG
-37 SDSKGDFAIL
+37 SDSKGDFATL
-47 IAKAQNCEQG
+47 IAKVRNSEQG
-57 AAEAS
+57 AAEAT
-62 QGDNNVR
+62 QGGNHVR

-80 PNEEASKEQDPDADS
+80 PKEEIGKAQDPDADN

-116 TSLVTPQLAVV
+116 TSLVTPQLAVA

-132 TAVDGNPLPQEGEQQ
+132 TAVDGNPLPQEGEQE
-147 GIALDESEPA
+147 GIALDEGEQT
-157 PAAARIARQLA
+157 PAAARIASQLA
-168 GQTGAQSPL
+168 SQTGAQSPL
-177 ATTAQLTPETTVSPS
+177 ATTANSTPETTVSSS
-192 AARVVVQGDA
+192 AARVVAKGDA
-202 SSAVLSPSV
+202 SAAV
-211 LSSEGEKA
+211 LSSEGEDA
-219 ATTADEQSGEKAS
+219 ATTADGQAGKKAS
-232 AKGETPAGGKH
+232 AKGETLGVDGKH

-254 QLAKV
+254 QLAKM

-265 ASTTK
+265 ASTAK
-270 PAESLATK
+270 SAESLAAK

-285 DSAASSAV
+285 DLAASTAL
-293 TGKGQTAQA
+293 TNKGQATQA
-302 ATQGAALK
+302 ATQGAVLK
-310 AFSEGLKQPE
+310 AFNEGLKQPE
-320 VGAAATSATAEGHD
+320 AGTATATAEG
-334 GSSNSTGKSVSNSG
+334 SG
-348 AKVNQNDVSFTAK
+348 A
-361 QEGRLTAKEG
+361 
-371 SDSKSDSVTSSAV
+371 
-384 TSKGQTAQAATQG
+384 
-397 AALKAFS
+397 
-404 EGLKQPDAGTVTTAT
+404 
-419 TAENTG
+419 
-425 MAGKGAEKSAAEG
+425 AGKGAEKGAAEG

-454 TAQSAAAQSGVTSN
+454 TAQSAVESAAAQSSVTTN
-468 TTTQTDSAAA
+468 ATTPTDSAAA
-478 PVMVAPEQVLA
+478 PVMVAPQQVLA

-500 SSIAAGIKQMDVTGT
+500 STISAGIKQMEVTGT

-520 AVQLEVK
+520 AVSLEVK
-527 PKAGESE
+527 PKAGEAE
-534 KSLVAATSSSESSQ
+534 KSPVATTSSSESSP

-554 GQNSQPQPQV
+554 GQNSQTQPQV

-571 AEGTL
+571 AETTL

-629 IGADSQANVHFV
+629 MGADSQANVHFV

-684 GQPTFSGQGQQGQSG
+684 GQPTFNGQGQQGQSS
-699 GQSHAGNGQVEG
+699 GQPRSGNGLVEG
-711 EPTTANLSLLVESTN
+711 ELTTSNPSLLVESTN

>member
-25 SVESKSIDGGTS
+25 SVESKSIDGGTG
-37 SDSKGDFAIL
+37 SDSKGDFATL
-47 IAKAQNCEQG
+47 IAKARNSEQG
-57 AAEAS
+57 AAEAT
-62 QGDNNVR
+62 QGGNHVR

-80 PNEEASKEQDPDADS
+80 PKEETGKEEDPDADN

-116 TSLVTPQLAVV
+116 TSLVTPQLAVA

-132 TAVDGNPLPQEGEQQ
+132 TAVDGNPLPQEGELE
-147 GIALDESEPA
+147 GIALDDGEQT
-157 PAAARIARQLA
+157 PAAARIASQLA
-168 GQTGAQSPL
+168 GQNGAQSPL
-177 ATTAQLTPETTVSPS
+177 ATTANSTSETTVSSS
-192 AARVVVQGDA
+192 AARVVAQGDV
-202 SSAVLSPSV
+202 SAAV
-211 LSSEGEKA
+211 LSSEGEDA
-219 ATTADEQSGEKAS
+219 ATTTDRQSGEKAS
-232 AKGETPAGGKH
+232 AKGETLGADGKH
-243 TKPLTGAERMA
+243 SKPLTGAERMA

-259 LPVDES
+259 LPVDAS
-265 ASTTK
+265 ANTAKS
-270 PAESLATK
+270 AESLAAK

-285 DSAASSAV
+285 DPAASNAL
-293 TGKGQTAQA
+293 TNKGQATQA

-310 AFSEGLKQPE
+310 AFSEGLKQSE
-320 VGAAATSATAEGHD
+320 AGAATTSATAD
-334 GSSNSTGKSVSNSG
+334 GSGV
-348 AKVNQNDVSFTAK
+348 
-361 QEGRLTAKEG
+361 
-371 SDSKSDSVTSSAV
+371 
-384 TSKGQTAQAATQG
+384 
-397 AALKAFS
+397 
-404 EGLKQPDAGTVTTAT
+404 
-419 TAENTG
+419 
-425 MAGKGAEKSAAEG
+425 AGKGAEKSAAEG
-438 SQQPAT
+438 SLQPAT
-444 AANQGSAPVT
+444 AANQGSAPVR
-454 TAQSAAAQSGVTSN
+454 TAHSAAESAAAQSSVTA
-468 TTTQTDSAAA
+468 TATAQTDSAGA
-478 PVMVAPEQVLA
+478 PVMVAPQQVLA

-500 SSIAAGIKQMDVTGT
+500 STISAGIKQMEVTGT

-520 AVQLEVK
+520 AVSLEVK
-527 PKAGESE
+527 PKAGEAE
-534 KSLVAATSSSESSQ
+534 KSLVATTSNSESSP
-548 SQTVQH
+548 SQTVHH
-554 GQNSQPQPQV
+554 GQNSQTQPQV

-571 AEGTL
+571 AETTL

-629 IGADSQANVHFV
+629 MGADSQANVHFV

-661 LAGQGIQLGQTQ
+661 LAGQGILLGQTQ

-684 GQPTFSGQGQQGQSG
+684 GQPTFNGQGQQGQSS
-699 GQSHAGNGQVEG
+699 GQPRSGNGLVEG
-711 EPTTANLSLLVESTN
+711 ELTTSNPSLLVESTN

>member
-1 MMQTLLTQTPSAPAN
+1 MMQTLLTQTPSAAGN

-25 SVESKSIDGGTS
+25 SVESKSIDGGTG
-37 SDSKGDFAIL
+37 SDSKGDFATL
-47 IAKAQNCEQG
+47 IAKARNSEQG
-57 AAEAS
+57 AAEAT
-62 QGDNNVR
+62 QGGNHVR

-80 PNEEASKEQDPDADS
+80 PKEEIGKEQDPDADN

-116 TSLVTPQLAVV
+116 TSLVTPQLAVA

-132 TAVDGNPLPQEGEQQ
+132 TVVDGNPLPQEGELE
-147 GIALDESEPA
+147 GIALDESEQT
-157 PAAARIARQLA
+157 PAAARIAQQLA

-177 ATTAQLTPETTVSPS
+177 ATTANSTLDTTVSSS
-192 AARVVVQGDA
+192 AARVVAKGDA
-202 SSAVLSPSV
+202 SAAV
-211 LSSEGEKA
+211 LSSEGEDT
-219 ATTADEQSGEKAS
+219 ATTADEQTGEKAS
-232 AKGETPAGGKH
+232 AKGEPLGADGKH

-265 ASTTK
+265 ASTAK
-270 PAESLATK
+270 SVESLATK
-278 EAGDSKS
+278 ETGDSKS
-285 DSAASSAV
+285 DLVAGNV
-293 TGKGQTAQA
+293 LTNKGQTTQA
-302 ATQGAALK
+302 ATQGAAIK
-310 AFSEGLKQPE
+310 AFSEGFKQPE
-320 VGAAATSATAEGHD
+320 AGAATTSATAD
-334 GSSNSTGKSVSNSG
+334 GSGV
-348 AKVNQNDVSFTAK
+348 
-361 QEGRLTAKEG
+361 
-371 SDSKSDSVTSSAV
+371 
-384 TSKGQTAQAATQG
+384 
-397 AALKAFS
+397 
-404 EGLKQPDAGTVTTAT
+404 
-419 TAENTG
+419 
-425 MAGKGAEKSAAEG
+425 AGKGAEKGAAEG
-438 SQQPAT
+438 SQQQAT
-444 AANQGSAPVT
+444 AANQSSAPVR
-454 TAQSAAAQSGVTSN
+454 TAQSAAESAAAQSSVTTN
-468 TTTQTDSAAA
+468 ATAQTDSAAA
-478 PVMVAPEQVLA
+478 PVMVAPQQVLA

-500 SSIAAGIKQMDVTGT
+500 STISAGIKQMEVTGT

-520 AVQLEVK
+520 AVSLEVK
-527 PKAGESE
+527 PKAGEAE
-534 KSLVAATSSSESSQ
+534 KSLVATTSSGESSP

-554 GQNSQPQPQV
+554 GQNSQTQPQV

-571 AEGTL
+571 AETTL

-629 IGADSQANVHFV
+629 MGADSQANVHFV

-684 GQPTFSGQGQQGQSG
+684 GQPTFNGQGQQGQSS
-699 GQSHAGNGQVEG
+699 GQPRSGNGLVEG
-711 EPTTANLSLLVESTN
+711 ELTTSNPSLLVESTN

>member
-1 MMQTLLTQTPSAPAN
+1 MMQTLLTQTSSAPAN

-37 SDSKGDFAIL
+37 SDSKGDFATL
-47 IAKAQNCEQG
+47 IAKAQHSEQG

-80 PNEEASKEQDPDADS
+80 PKKEVSKEQDPDTDS
-95 KVEEVPATDF
+95 KIEEVPATDF

-116 TSLVTPQLAVV
+116 TSLVTPQLAVA
-127 AQQSA
+127 AQQST
-132 TAVDGNPLPQEGEQQ
+132 TAVDGNPLPQEGEQES
-147 GIALDESEPA
+147 IALDESEPA

-168 GQTGAQSPL
+168 GQTGVQSPL
-177 ATTAQLTPETTVSPS
+177 ATTAQSTPETTVSPS
-192 AARVVVQGDA
+192 AARVVAQGDA
-202 SSAVLSPSV
+202 SSAVLSSAA

-232 AKGETPAGGKH
+232 AKGETPADGKH

-259 LPVDES
+259 QPVDES

-270 PAESLATK
+270 PAETLAAK
-278 EAGDSKS
+278 EGGDSKS
-285 DSAASSAV
+285 DPAA
-293 TGKGQTAQA
+293 
-302 ATQGAALK
+302 
-310 AFSEGLKQPE
+310 
-320 VGAAATSATAEGHD
+320 
-334 GSSNSTGKSVSNSG
+334 
-348 AKVNQNDVSFTAK
+348 
-361 QEGRLTAKEG
+361 
-371 SDSKSDSVTSSAV
+371 SSAV

-397 AALKAFS
+397 AALKAFN
-404 EGLKQPDAGTVTTAT
+404 EGLKQSDAGTVTTST
-419 TAENTG
+419 TAEG
-425 MAGKGAEKSAAEG
+425 SGAAGKGAEKSAAEG

-444 AANQGSAPVT
+444 TTVANQGSAPVT

-468 TTTQTDSAAA
+468 TTTQTDSAAV
-478 PVMVAPEQVLA
+478 PVMVAPQQMLA

-500 SSIAAGIKQMDVTGT
+500 SSISAGIKQMEVTGT

-527 PKAGESE
+527 PKVGEAE

-699 GQSHAGNGQVEG
+699 GQPHAGNGLVEG
-711 EPTTANLSLLVESTN
+711 ELTTANLSLLVESTN

>member
-1 MMQTLLTQTPSAPAN
+1 MMQTLLTQTPSAAAN

-25 SVESKSIDGGTS
+25 SVESKSIDGGTG
-37 SDSKGDFAIL
+37 SDSKGDFATL
-47 IAKAQNCEQG
+47 IAKARNSEQG
-57 AAEAS
+57 AAEAT
-62 QGDNNVR
+62 QGGNHVR

-80 PNEEASKEQDPDADS
+80 PKEEIGKEEDPDADN

-116 TSLVTPQLAVV
+116 TSLVTPQLAVA
-127 AQQSA
+127 AQQNA
-132 TAVDGNPLPQEGEQQ
+132 TAVDGNPLPQEGELE
-147 GIALDESEPA
+147 GIALDESEQT
-157 PAAARIARQLA
+157 PAAARIAQQLA

-177 ATTAQLTPETTVSPS
+177 ATTANSTLDTTVSSS
-192 AARVVVQGDA
+192 AARVVAQGDA
-202 SSAVLSPSV
+202 SAAV
-211 LSSEGEKA
+211 LSSEGKDA
-219 ATTADEQSGEKAS
+219 ATTGDGQAGEKAS
-232 AKGETPAGGKH
+232 AKGETLGADGKH

-265 ASTTK
+265 ASTAK
-270 PAESLATK
+270 SAESLAAK

-285 DSAASSAV
+285 DLSASNAL
-293 TGKGQTAQA
+293 TNKGQATQA

-310 AFSEGLKQPE
+310 AFNEGLKQPE
-320 VGAAATSATAEGHD
+320 AGSATTSATAD
-334 GSSNSTGKSVSNSG
+334 GSGV
-348 AKVNQNDVSFTAK
+348 
-361 QEGRLTAKEG
+361 
-371 SDSKSDSVTSSAV
+371 
-384 TSKGQTAQAATQG
+384 
-397 AALKAFS
+397 
-404 EGLKQPDAGTVTTAT
+404 
-419 TAENTG
+419 
-425 MAGKGAEKSAAEG
+425 AGKGAEKGAAEG

-454 TAQSAAAQSGVTSN
+454 TAQNAAESAAAQSSVTANATAQS
-468 TTTQTDSAAA
+468 DSAAA
-478 PVMVAPEQVLA
+478 PVMVAPQQVLA

-500 SSIAAGIKQMDVTGT
+500 STISAGIKQMEVTGT

-520 AVQLEVK
+520 AVSLEVK
-527 PKAGESE
+527 PKAGEAE
-534 KSLVAATSSSESSQ
+534 KSLVATTSSSESSS

-554 GQNSQPQPQV
+554 GQNSQTQPQV

-571 AEGTL
+571 AETTL

-629 IGADSQANVHFV
+629 MGADSQANVHFV

-684 GQPTFSGQGQQGQSG
+684 GQPTFNGQGQQGQSS
-699 GQSHAGNGQVEG
+699 GQPRSGNGLVEG
-711 EPTTANLSLLVESTN
+711 ELTTSNPSLLVESTN

>member
-25 SVESKSIDGGTS
+25 SVESKSIDGGTG
-37 SDSKGDFAIL
+37 SDSKGDFATL
-47 IAKAQNCEQG
+47 IAKARNSEQG
-57 AAEAS
+57 AAEAT
-62 QGDNNVR
+62 QGGNHVR

-80 PNEEASKEQDPDADS
+80 PKEETGKEQDPDADN

-116 TSLVTPQLAVV
+116 TSLVTPQLAVA

-132 TAVDGNPLPQEGEQQ
+132 TAVDGNPLPQEGELE
-147 GIALDESEPA
+147 GIALDDGEQT
-157 PAAARIARQLA
+157 PAAARITSQLA
-168 GQTGAQSPL
+168 GQNGAQSPL
-177 ATTAQLTPETTVSPS
+177 ATTANSTSETTVSSS
-192 AARVVVQGDA
+192 AARVVAQGDA
-202 SSAVLSPSV
+202 SAAV
-211 LSSEGEKA
+211 LSSEGEDV
-219 ATTADEQSGEKAS
+219 ATTADGQTGEKAS
-232 AKGETPAGGKH
+232 AKGETLGADGKH

-265 ASTTK
+265 ASTAK
-270 PAESLATK
+270 SAESLAAK

-285 DSAASSAV
+285 DPAASNAL
-293 TGKGQTAQA
+293 TNKGQATQA

-310 AFSEGLKQPE
+310 AFSEGLKQSE
-320 VGAAATSATAEGHD
+320 AGAATTSATAEG
-334 GSSNSTGKSVSNSG
+334 SG
-348 AKVNQNDVSFTAK
+348 V
-361 QEGRLTAKEG
+361 
-371 SDSKSDSVTSSAV
+371 
-384 TSKGQTAQAATQG
+384 
-397 AALKAFS
+397 
-404 EGLKQPDAGTVTTAT
+404 
-419 TAENTG
+419 
-425 MAGKGAEKSAAEG
+425 AGKGAEKSAAEG

-444 AANQGSAPVT
+444 AASANQGAAQVK
-454 TAQSAAAQSGVTSN
+454 TAQSAAESAAESAAAQSSVTTN
-468 TTTQTDSAAA
+468 ATTPTDNAAA
-478 PVMVAPEQVLA
+478 PVMVAPQQVLA

-500 SSIAAGIKQMDVTGT
+500 STISAGIKQMEVTGT

-520 AVQLEVK
+520 AVSLEVK
-527 PKAGESE
+527 PKAGEAE
-534 KSLVAATSSSESSQ
+534 KSLVATTSSGESSP
-548 SQTVQH
+548 SQAVQH
-554 GQNSQPQPQV
+554 GQNSQTQPQV

-571 AEGTL
+571 AETAL

-629 IGADSQANVHFV
+629 MGADSQANVHFV

-684 GQPTFSGQGQQGQSG
+684 GQPTFNGQGQQGQSS
-699 GQSHAGNGQVEG
+699 GQQRSGNGLVEG
-711 EPTTANLSLLVESTN
+711 ELTTSNPSLLVESTN

>member
-1 MMQTLLTQTPSAPAN
+1 M
-16 GLDKAPLSG
+16 DKAPLSG
-25 SVESKSIDGGTS
+25 SVESKSIDGGTG

-47 IAKAQNCEQG
+47 IAKVRNSEQG
-57 AAEAS
+57 AAEAT
-62 QGDNNVR
+62 QGGNHVR

-80 PNEEASKEQDPDADS
+80 PKEEIGKEEDPDADN

-116 TSLVTPQLAVV
+116 TSLVTPHLAVA

-132 TAVDGNPLPQEGEQQ
+132 TAVDGNPLPQEGEQE
-147 GIALDESEPA
+147 GIALDEGEQT
-157 PAAARIARQLA
+157 PAAARIASQLA

-177 ATTAQLTPETTVSPS
+177 ETTANSTPETTVSSS
-192 AARVVVQGDA
+192 AARVVAKGDA
-202 SSAVLSPSV
+202 SAAV
-211 LSSEGEKA
+211 LSSEGEDA
-219 ATTADEQSGEKAS
+219 ATTADGQAGKKAF
-232 AKGETPAGGKH
+232 AKGETLGADGKH

-254 QLAKV
+254 QLAKM

-265 ASTTK
+265 ASTAK
-270 PAESLATK
+270 SAESLAAK

-285 DSAASSAV
+285 DLAASNAL
-293 TGKGQTAQA
+293 TNKGQATQA

-320 VGAAATSATAEGHD
+320 AGAATTSATAD
-334 GSSNSTGKSVSNSG
+334 GSGV
-348 AKVNQNDVSFTAK
+348 
-361 QEGRLTAKEG
+361 
-371 SDSKSDSVTSSAV
+371 
-384 TSKGQTAQAATQG
+384 
-397 AALKAFS
+397 
-404 EGLKQPDAGTVTTAT
+404 
-419 TAENTG
+419 
-425 MAGKGAEKSAAEG
+425 AGKGAEKSAAEG

-454 TAQSAAAQSGVTSN
+454 TAQSAAESAAAQSSVTTN
-468 TTTQTDSAAA
+468 ATTPTDSAAA
-478 PVMVAPEQVLA
+478 PVMVAPQQVLA

-500 SSIAAGIKQMDVTGT
+500 STISAGIKQMEVTGT

-520 AVQLEVK
+520 AASLEVK
-527 PKAGESE
+527 PKAGEAE
-534 KSLVAATSSSESSQ
+534 KSLVATTSSSESSP

-554 GQNSQPQPQV
+554 GQNSQTQPQV

-571 AEGTL
+571 AETTL

-629 IGADSQANVHFV
+629 MGADSQANVHFV
-641 VQHGQTREMLEQAM
+641 VQHGQTREMLEQAK

-684 GQPTFSGQGQQGQSG
+684 GQPTFNGQGQQGQSS
-699 GQSHAGNGQVEG
+699 GQPRSGNGLVEG
-711 EPTTANLSLLVESTN
+711 ELTTSNPSLLVESTN

>member
-25 SVESKSIDGGTS
+25 SVESKSIDGGTG
-37 SDSKGDFAIL
+37 SDSKGDFATL
-47 IAKAQNCEQG
+47 IAKARNSEQG
-57 AAEAS
+57 AAEAT
-62 QGDNNVR
+62 QGGNHVR

-80 PNEEASKEQDPDADS
+80 PKEEASKEQDPDAGN

-116 TSLVTPQLAVV
+116 TSLVTPQPAVA

-132 TAVDGNPLPQEGEQQ
+132 TAVDGNPLPQEGEQE
-147 GIALDESEPA
+147 GIVLDEGEQT
-157 PAAARIARQLA
+157 PAAARIASQLA

-177 ATTAQLTPETTVSPS
+177 ATTANSTLDTTVSSS

-202 SSAVLSPSV
+202 SSAVLSPAA

-232 AKGETPAGGKH
+232 AKGETPADGKH

-270 PAESLATK
+270 SAESLAAK

-285 DSAASSAV
+285 DLAASNAL
-293 TGKGQTAQA
+293 TNKGQATQAATQGAALKAFNEGLSATVEGHDGHKSAGNSRAKGNQIDELLTVKQEERLTEKERGDSKSDLAASNALTNKGQATQA

-320 VGAAATSATAEGHD
+320 AGAANYS
-334 GSSNSTGKSVSNSG
+334 
-348 AKVNQNDVSFTAK
+348 
-361 QEGRLTAKEG
+361 
-371 SDSKSDSVTSSAV
+371 
-384 TSKGQTAQAATQG
+384 
-397 AALKAFS
+397 
-404 EGLKQPDAGTVTTAT
+404 T
-419 TAENTG
+419 TAESSGAT
-425 MAGKGAEKSAAEG
+425 GKGAEKSAAEG

-454 TAQSAAAQSGVTSN
+454 TVQSAAESAAAQSRVTANATAQS
-468 TTTQTDSAAA
+468 DSAAA
-478 PVMVAPEQVLA
+478 PVMVAQQQVLA

-500 SSIAAGIKQMDVTGT
+500 STISAGIKQMEVTGS

-520 AVQLEVK
+520 AVSLEVK
-527 PKAGESE
+527 PKAGEAE
-534 KSLVAATSSSESSQ
+534 KSLVVTTSSSESSP

-554 GQNSQPQPQV
+554 GQNSQTQPQV

-571 AEGTL
+571 AETTL

-629 IGADSQANVHFV
+629 MGADSQANVHFV

-673 VQQQSQQQQQQ
+673 VQQQSQQQ
-684 GQPTFSGQGQQGQSG
+684 GQPTFNGQGQQGQSS
-699 GQSHAGNGQVEG
+699 GQPRSGNGLVEG
-711 EPTTANLSLLVESTN
+711 ELTTSNPSLLVESTN

>member
-25 SVESKSIDGGTS
+25 SVESKSIDGGTG
-37 SDSKGDFAIL
+37 SDSKGDFATL
-47 IAKAQNCEQG
+47 IAKARNSEQG
-57 AAEAS
+57 AAEAT
-62 QGDNNVR
+62 QGGNHVR

-80 PNEEASKEQDPDADS
+80 PKEETSKEQDPDADD

-116 TSLVTPQLAVV
+116 TSLVTPQLAVA

-132 TAVDGNPLPQEGEQQ
+132 TAVDGNPLPQEGELE
-147 GIALDESEPA
+147 GTALDESEQT
-157 PAAARIARQLA
+157 PAAARIVQQLA

-177 ATTAQLTPETTVSPS
+177 ATTANSTLDTTVSSS
-192 AARVVVQGDA
+192 AARVVAKGDA
-202 SSAVLSPSV
+202 SAAV
-211 LSSEGEKA
+211 LSSEGEDA
-219 ATTADEQSGEKAS
+219 ATTADGQAGKKAS
-232 AKGETPAGGKH
+232 AKGETLGADGKH

-265 ASTTK
+265 ASTAK
-270 PAESLATK
+270 SAESLAAK

-285 DSAASSAV
+285 DLAASNAL
-293 TGKGQTAQA
+293 TNKGQATQA

-310 AFSEGLKQPE
+310 AFSEGLKPPE
-320 VGAAATSATAEGHD
+320 AGTATATATAEG
-334 GSSNSTGKSVSNSG
+334 SG
-348 AKVNQNDVSFTAK
+348 A
-361 QEGRLTAKEG
+361 
-371 SDSKSDSVTSSAV
+371 
-384 TSKGQTAQAATQG
+384 
-397 AALKAFS
+397 
-404 EGLKQPDAGTVTTAT
+404 
-419 TAENTG
+419 
-425 MAGKGAEKSAAEG
+425 AGKGAEKGAAEG

-444 AANQGSAPVT
+444 AANQGLAPVT
-454 TAQSAAAQSGVTSN
+454 TAQSAAESAAAQSSVTTNATAQS
-468 TTTQTDSAAA
+468 DSAAA
-478 PVMVAPEQVLA
+478 PVMVAPQQVLA

-500 SSIAAGIKQMDVTGT
+500 STISAGIKQMEVTGT

-520 AVQLEVK
+520 AVSLEVK
-527 PKAGESE
+527 PKAGEAE
-534 KSLVAATSSSESSQ
+534 KSLVATTSSSESSP

-554 GQNSQPQPQV
+554 GQNSHTQPQA

-571 AEGTL
+571 AETTL

-629 IGADSQANVHFV
+629 MGTDSQANVHFV

-684 GQPTFSGQGQQGQSG
+684 GQPTFNGQGQQGQSS
-699 GQSHAGNGQVEG
+699 GQQRSGNGLVEG
-711 EPTTANLSLLVESTN
+711 ELTTSNPSLLVESTN

>member
-25 SVESKSIDGGTS
+25 SVESKSIDGGTG
-37 SDSKGDFAIL
+37 SDSKGDFATL
-47 IAKAQNCEQG
+47 IAKARNSEQG
-57 AAEAS
+57 AAEAT
-62 QGDNNVR
+62 QGGNHVR
-69 SAKSLATESAS
+69 SAKSLATESTS
-80 PNEEASKEQDPDADS
+80 PKEETGKEQAPEADN

-110 DSLKLD
+110 DSLNLD
-116 TSLVTPQLAVV
+116 TSLVTPQLAVA

-132 TAVDGNPLPQEGEQQ
+132 TVVDGNPLPQEDELE
-147 GIALDESEPA
+147 GIALDEGEQT
-157 PAAARIARQLA
+157 PAAARIAQQLA

-177 ATTAQLTPETTVSPS
+177 ATTANSTSETTVSSS
-192 AARVVVQGDA
+192 AARVVAQGDA
-202 SSAVLSPSV
+202 SAAV
-211 LSSEGEKA
+211 LSSEGEDA
-219 ATTADEQSGEKAS
+219 ATTADGQAGENAS
-232 AKGETPAGGKH
+232 AKGETLGADGKH

-265 ASTTK
+265 ASTAK
-270 PAESLATK
+270 SAESLAAK

-285 DSAASSAV
+285 DLAASNAL
-293 TGKGQTAQA
+293 TNKGQATQA
-302 ATQGAALK
+302 VTQGAALK

-320 VGAAATSATAEGHD
+320 AGAATTSATAD
-334 GSSNSTGKSVSNSG
+334 GSGV
-348 AKVNQNDVSFTAK
+348 
-361 QEGRLTAKEG
+361 
-371 SDSKSDSVTSSAV
+371 
-384 TSKGQTAQAATQG
+384 
-397 AALKAFS
+397 
-404 EGLKQPDAGTVTTAT
+404 
-419 TAENTG
+419 
-425 MAGKGAEKSAAEG
+425 AGKGTEKGAAEG

-454 TAQSAAAQSGVTSN
+454 TAQSAVASAAAQGSVTANATAQS
-468 TTTQTDSAAA
+468 DSA
-478 PVMVAPEQVLA
+478 PVMVAPQQVLA

-500 SSIAAGIKQMDVTGT
+500 STISAGIKQMEVTGT

-520 AVQLEVK
+520 VVSLEVK
-527 PKAGESE
+527 PKAGEAE
-534 KSLVAATSSSESSQ
+534 KSLVATTSSGESSP

-554 GQNSQPQPQV
+554 GQNSQTQPQV

-571 AEGTL
+571 AETTL

-629 IGADSQANVHFV
+629 MGADSQANVHFV

-684 GQPTFSGQGQQGQSG
+684 GQPTFNGQGQQGQSS
-699 GQSHAGNGQVEG
+699 GQPRSGNGLVEG
-711 EPTTANLSLLVESTN
+711 ELTTSNPSLLVESTN

>member
-25 SVESKSIDGGTS
+25 SVESKSIDGGTG
-37 SDSKGDFAIL
+37 SDSKGDFATL
-47 IAKAQNCEQG
+47 IAKARNSEQG
-57 AAEAS
+57 AAEAT
-62 QGDNNVR
+62 QGGNHVR

-80 PNEEASKEQDPDADS
+80 PKEETGKEQDPDADN

-116 TSLVTPQLAVV
+116 TSLVTPQLAVA

-132 TAVDGNPLPQEGEQQ
+132 TAVDGNPLPQEGELE
-147 GIALDESEPA
+147 GIALDDGEQT
-157 PAAARIARQLA
+157 PAAARIASQLA
-168 GQTGAQSPL
+168 GQNGAQSPL
-177 ATTAQLTPETTVSPS
+177 ATTANSTSETTVSSS
-192 AARVVVQGDA
+192 AARVVAQGDA
-202 SSAVLSPSV
+202 SAAV
-211 LSSEGEKA
+211 LSSEGEDA
-219 ATTADEQSGEKAS
+219 ATTTDRQSGEKAS
-232 AKGETPAGGKH
+232 AKGETLGADGKH
-243 TKPLTGAERMA
+243 SKPLTGAERMA

-265 ASTTK
+265 ANTAKS
-270 PAESLATK
+270 AESLAAK

-285 DSAASSAV
+285 DPAASNAL
-293 TGKGQTAQA
+293 TNKGQATQA

-310 AFSEGLKQPE
+310 AFSEGLKQSE
-320 VGAAATSATAEGHD
+320 AGAATTSATAD
-334 GSSNSTGKSVSNSG
+334 GSGV
-348 AKVNQNDVSFTAK
+348 
-361 QEGRLTAKEG
+361 
-371 SDSKSDSVTSSAV
+371 
-384 TSKGQTAQAATQG
+384 
-397 AALKAFS
+397 
-404 EGLKQPDAGTVTTAT
+404 
-419 TAENTG
+419 
-425 MAGKGAEKSAAEG
+425 AGKGAEKSAAEG
-438 SQQPAT
+438 SLQPAT

-454 TAQSAAAQSGVTSN
+454 TAQSAVESAAAQSSVTA
-468 TTTQTDSAAA
+468 TATAQTDSAAA
-478 PVMVAPEQVLA
+478 PVMVAPQQVLA
-489 QAESQGPQAPL
+489 QAESQGPL
-500 SSIAAGIKQMDVTGT
+500 STISVGIKQMEVTGT

-520 AVQLEVK
+520 AVSLEVK
-527 PKAGESE
+527 PKAGEAE
-534 KSLVAATSSSESSQ
+534 KSLVAATSSGESSP

-554 GQNSQPQPQV
+554 GQNSQTQPQV

-571 AEGTL
+571 AETTL

-583 PHLKLA
+583 PHMKLA

-629 IGADSQANVHFV
+629 MGADSQANVHFV

-684 GQPTFSGQGQQGQSG
+684 GQPTFNGQGQQGQSS
-699 GQSHAGNGQVEG
+699 GQQRSGNGLVEG
-711 EPTTANLSLLVESTN
+711 ELTTSNPSLLVESTN

>member
-1 MMQTLLTQTPSAPAN
+1 MMQTLLTKTPSAAAN

-25 SVESKSIDGGTS
+25 SVESKSIDGGTG
-37 SDSKGDFAIL
+37 SDSKGDFATL
-47 IAKAQNCEQG
+47 IAKARNSEQG
-57 AAEAS
+57 AAEAT
-62 QGDNNVR
+62 QGGNHVR

-80 PNEEASKEQDPDADS
+80 PKEETGKEQAPDADN

-116 TSLVTPQLAVV
+116 TSLVTPQLAVA

-132 TAVDGNPLPQEGEQQ
+132 TAVDGNPLPQEGELE
-147 GIALDESEPA
+147 GIALDESEQT
-157 PAAARIARQLA
+157 PAAARITSQLA
-168 GQTGAQSPL
+168 GQTGAQTANSTL
-177 ATTAQLTPETTVSPS
+177 DTTISSS
-192 AARVVVQGDA
+192 AARVVTQGDA
-202 SSAVLSPSV
+202 SAAV
-211 LSSEGEKA
+211 LSSEGEDA
-219 ATTADEQSGEKAS
+219 ATTADEQTGEKAS
-232 AKGETPAGGKH
+232 AKGETLGADGKH

-265 ASTTK
+265 TSTAK
-270 PAESLATK
+270 SAESLAAK

-285 DSAASSAV
+285 DLAANNAL
-293 TGKGQTAQA
+293 TNKGQATQA

-310 AFSEGLKQPE
+310 AFSEGLKQSE
-320 VGAAATSATAEGHD
+320 AGAATTSATAD
-334 GSSNSTGKSVSNSG
+334 GSGV
-348 AKVNQNDVSFTAK
+348 
-361 QEGRLTAKEG
+361 
-371 SDSKSDSVTSSAV
+371 
-384 TSKGQTAQAATQG
+384 
-397 AALKAFS
+397 
-404 EGLKQPDAGTVTTAT
+404 
-419 TAENTG
+419 
-425 MAGKGAEKSAAEG
+425 AGKGTEKNGAAEG

-444 AANQGSAPVT
+444 AANQGSAPVR
-454 TAQSAAAQSGVTSN
+454 TAQSAAESAAAQGSVTANATAQS
-468 TTTQTDSAAA
+468 DSAGA
-478 PVMVAPEQVLA
+478 PVMVAPQQVLA

-500 SSIAAGIKQMDVTGT
+500 STISAGIKQMEVTGS

-520 AVQLEVK
+520 AVSLEVK
-527 PKAGESE
+527 PKAGEAE
-534 KSLVAATSSSESSQ
+534 KSLVATTSNSESSP

-554 GQNSQPQPQV
+554 GQNSQIQPQV

-571 AEGTL
+571 AETTL

-629 IGADSQANVHFV
+629 MGSDSQANVHFV

-684 GQPTFSGQGQQGQSG
+684 GQPTFNGQGQQGQSS
-699 GQSHAGNGQVEG
+699 GQPRSGNGLVEG
-711 EPTTANLSLLVESTN
+711 ELTTSNPSLLVESTN

>member
-25 SVESKSIDGGTS
+25 SVESKSIDGGTG
-37 SDSKGDFAIL
+37 SDSKGDFATL
-47 IAKAQNCEQG
+47 IAKVRNSEQG
-57 AAEAS
+57 AAEAT
-62 QGDNNVR
+62 QGGNHVR

-80 PNEEASKEQDPDADS
+80 PKEEIGKAQDPDADN

-116 TSLVTPQLAVV
+116 TSLVTPQLAVA

-132 TAVDGNPLPQEGEQQ
+132 TAVDGNPLPQEGEQE
-147 GIALDESEPA
+147 GIALDEGEQT
-157 PAAARIARQLA
+157 PAAARIASQLA

-177 ATTAQLTPETTVSPS
+177 ATTANSTLDTTVSSS
-192 AARVVVQGDA
+192 AARVVTQGDA
-202 SSAVLSPSV
+202 SAVV
-211 LSSEGEKA
+211 LSSEGEDA
-219 ATTADEQSGEKAS
+219 ATTADGQAGEKAF
-232 AKGETPAGGKH
+232 AKGETLGADGKH

-265 ASTTK
+265 ASTAK
-270 PAESLATK
+270 SAESLAAK

-285 DSAASSAV
+285 DLAASNAL
-293 TGKGQTAQA
+293 TNKGQATQA

-310 AFSEGLKQPE
+310 AFSEGLKPPE
-320 VGAAATSATAEGHD
+320 AGTATATAEG
-334 GSSNSTGKSVSNSG
+334 SG
-348 AKVNQNDVSFTAK
+348 A
-361 QEGRLTAKEG
+361 
-371 SDSKSDSVTSSAV
+371 
-384 TSKGQTAQAATQG
+384 
-397 AALKAFS
+397 
-404 EGLKQPDAGTVTTAT
+404 
-419 TAENTG
+419 
-425 MAGKGAEKSAAEG
+425 AGKGVEKGAAEG

-444 AANQGSAPVT
+444 AANQGLAPVT
-454 TAQSAAAQSGVTSN
+454 TAQSAAESAAAQSSVTTNATAQS
-468 TTTQTDSAAA
+468 DSAAA
-478 PVMVAPEQVLA
+478 PVMVAPQQVLA

-500 SSIAAGIKQMDVTGT
+500 STISAGIKQMEVTGT

-520 AVQLEVK
+520 AVSLEVK
-527 PKAGESE
+527 PKAGEAE
-534 KSLVAATSSSESSQ
+534 KSLVATTSSSESSP

-554 GQNSQPQPQV
+554 GQNSQTQPQV

-571 AEGTL
+571 AETTL

-629 IGADSQANVHFV
+629 MGADSQANVHFV

-684 GQPTFSGQGQQGQSG
+684 GQPTFNGQGQQGQSS
-699 GQSHAGNGQVEG
+699 GQPRSGNGLVEG
-711 EPTTANLSLLVESTN
+711 ELTTSNPSLLVESTN

>member
-25 SVESKSIDGGTS
+25 SVESKRIDGGTG
-37 SDSKGDFAIL
+37 SDSKGDFATL
-47 IAKAQNCEQG
+47 IAKARNSEQG
-57 AAEAS
+57 AAETT
-62 QGDNNVR
+62 QGGNHVR
-69 SAKSLATESAS
+69 LAKSLATESAS
-80 PNEEASKEQDPDADS
+80 PKEETSKEQDPDADN
-95 KVEEVPATDF
+95 KMEEAPATDF

-116 TSLVTPQLAVV
+116 TSLVTPQLAVA
-127 AQQSA
+127 AQQS
-132 TAVDGNPLPQEGEQQ
+132 TTVVDGNPLPQEGELE
-147 GIALDESEPA
+147 GIALDESEQT
-157 PAAARIARQLA
+157 PAAARIAQQLA
-168 GQTGAQSPL
+168 GQTGAQ
-177 ATTAQLTPETTVSPS
+177 TANSTLDTTVLSS
-192 AARVVVQGDA
+192 AARVVAQGDA
-202 SSAVLSPSV
+202 SAAV
-211 LSSEGEKA
+211 LSSEGEDA
-219 ATTADEQSGEKAS
+219 ATIADGQSGEKAS
-232 AKGETPAGGKH
+232 AKGETLGADGKH
-243 TKPLTGAERMA
+243 SKPLTGAERMA

-265 ASTTK
+265 ANTAKS
-270 PAESLATK
+270 AESLAAK

-285 DSAASSAV
+285 DPAASNAL
-293 TGKGQTAQA
+293 TNKGQATQA

-310 AFSEGLKQPE
+310 AFSEGLKQSE
-320 VGAAATSATAEGHD
+320 AGAATTSATAD
-334 GSSNSTGKSVSNSG
+334 GSGV
-348 AKVNQNDVSFTAK
+348 
-361 QEGRLTAKEG
+361 
-371 SDSKSDSVTSSAV
+371 
-384 TSKGQTAQAATQG
+384 
-397 AALKAFS
+397 
-404 EGLKQPDAGTVTTAT
+404 
-419 TAENTG
+419 
-425 MAGKGAEKSAAEG
+425 AGKGAEKSAAEG
-438 SQQPAT
+438 SLQPAT

-454 TAQSAAAQSGVTSN
+454 TAQSAAESAAAQSSVTA
-468 TTTQTDSAAA
+468 TATAQTDSAAA
-478 PVMVAPEQVLA
+478 PVMVAPQQVLA

-500 SSIAAGIKQMDVTGT
+500 STISAGIKQMEVTGT

-520 AVQLEVK
+520 AVSLEVK
-527 PKAGESE
+527 PKAGEAE
-534 KSLVAATSSSESSQ
+534 KSLVAATSSGESSQ
-548 SQTVQH
+548 NQTVQH
-554 GQNSQPQPQV
+554 GQNSQTQPQV

-571 AEGTL
+571 AETTL

-629 IGADSQANVHFV
+629 MGADSQANVHFV

-684 GQPTFSGQGQQGQSG
+684 GQPTFNGQGQQGQSS
-699 GQSHAGNGQVEG
+699 GQQRSGNGLVEG
-711 EPTTANLSLLVESTN
+711 ELTTSNPSLLVESTN

>member
-1 MMQTLLTQTPSAPAN
+1 MMQTLLTQTPSAAAN

-25 SVESKSIDGGTS
+25 SVESKSIDGGTG
-37 SDSKGDFAIL
+37 SDSKGDFATL
-47 IAKAQNCEQG
+47 IAKARNSEQG
-57 AAEAS
+57 AAEAT
-62 QGDNNVR
+62 QGGNHVR

-80 PNEEASKEQDPDADS
+80 PKEETGKEQAPDADN

-116 TSLVTPQLAVV
+116 TSLVTPQLAVA

-132 TAVDGNPLPQEGEQQ
+132 TAVDGNPLPQEGELE
-147 GIALDESEPA
+147 GIALDESEQT
-157 PAAARIARQLA
+157 PAAARITSQLA
-168 GQTGAQSPL
+168 GQTGAQTANSTL
-177 ATTAQLTPETTVSPS
+177 DTTISSS
-192 AARVVVQGDA
+192 AARVVAQGDA
-202 SSAVLSPSV
+202 SAAV
-211 LSSEGEKA
+211 LSSEGEDA
-219 ATTADEQSGEKAS
+219 ATTADEQTGEKAS
-232 AKGETPAGGKH
+232 AKGETLGADGKH

-265 ASTTK
+265 TSTAK
-270 PAESLATK
+270 SAESLAEK

-285 DSAASSAV
+285 DLAANNAL
-293 TGKGQTAQA
+293 TNKGQATQA

-310 AFSEGLKQPE
+310 AFSEGLKPPE
-320 VGAAATSATAEGHD
+320 AGTATATATAEG
-334 GSSNSTGKSVSNSG
+334 SG
-348 AKVNQNDVSFTAK
+348 A
-361 QEGRLTAKEG
+361 
-371 SDSKSDSVTSSAV
+371 
-384 TSKGQTAQAATQG
+384 
-397 AALKAFS
+397 
-404 EGLKQPDAGTVTTAT
+404 
-419 TAENTG
+419 
-425 MAGKGAEKSAAEG
+425 AGKGAEKGAAEG

-454 TAQSAAAQSGVTSN
+454 TAQSAAESAAAQGSVTAN
-468 TTTQTDSAAA
+468 ATAQTDSAAA
-478 PVMVAPEQVLA
+478 PVMVAPQQVLA

-500 SSIAAGIKQMDVTGT
+500 STISAGIKQMEVTGT

-520 AVQLEVK
+520 AVSLEVK
-527 PKAGESE
+527 PKAGEAE
-534 KSLVAATSSSESSQ
+534 KSLVATTSSGESSP

-554 GQNSQPQPQV
+554 GQNSQTQPQV

-571 AEGTL
+571 AETTL
-576 RREPQNL
+576 RRELQNL

-629 IGADSQANVHFV
+629 MGADSQANVHFV

-673 VQQQSQQQQQQ
+673 VQQQSQQQQQ
-684 GQPTFSGQGQQGQSG
+684 GQPTFNGQGQQGQSS
-699 GQSHAGNGQVEG
+699 GQPRSGNGLVEG
-711 EPTTANLSLLVESTN
+711 ELTTSNPSLLVESTN

>member
-25 SVESKSIDGGTS
+25 SVESKSIDGGTG
-37 SDSKGDFAIL
+37 SDSKGDFATL
-47 IAKAQNCEQG
+47 IAKARNSEQG
-57 AAEAS
+57 AAEAT
-62 QGDNNVR
+62 QGGNHVR

-80 PNEEASKEQDPDADS
+80 PKEETGKEQDPDADN

-116 TSLVTPQLAVV
+116 TSLVTPQLAVA

-132 TAVDGNPLPQEGEQQ
+132 TAVDGNPLPQEGELE
-147 GIALDESEPA
+147 GIALDDGEQT
-157 PAAARIARQLA
+157 PAAARIASQLA
-168 GQTGAQSPL
+168 GQNGAQSPL
-177 ATTAQLTPETTVSPS
+177 ATTANSTSETTVSSS
-192 AARVVVQGDA
+192 AARVVAQGDA
-202 SSAVLSPSV
+202 SAAV
-211 LSSEGEKA
+211 LSSEGEDA
-219 ATTADEQSGEKAS
+219 ATTTDRQSGEKAS
-232 AKGETPAGGKH
+232 AKGETLGADGKH
-243 TKPLTGAERMA
+243 SKPLTGAERMA

-265 ASTTK
+265 ANTAKS
-270 PAESLATK
+270 AESLAAK

-285 DSAASSAV
+285 DPAASNAL
-293 TGKGQTAQA
+293 TNKGQATQA

-310 AFSEGLKQPE
+310 AFSEGLKQSE
-320 VGAAATSATAEGHD
+320 AGAATTSATAD
-334 GSSNSTGKSVSNSG
+334 GSGV
-348 AKVNQNDVSFTAK
+348 
-361 QEGRLTAKEG
+361 
-371 SDSKSDSVTSSAV
+371 
-384 TSKGQTAQAATQG
+384 
-397 AALKAFS
+397 
-404 EGLKQPDAGTVTTAT
+404 
-419 TAENTG
+419 
-425 MAGKGAEKSAAEG
+425 AGKGAEKSAAEG
-438 SQQPAT
+438 SLQPAT

-454 TAQSAAAQSGVTSN
+454 TAQSAVESAAAQSSVTA
-468 TTTQTDSAAA
+468 TATAQTDSAAA
-478 PVMVAPEQVLA
+478 PVMVAPQQVLA

-500 SSIAAGIKQMDVTGT
+500 STISAGIKQMEVTGT

-520 AVQLEVK
+520 AVSLEVK
-527 PKAGESE
+527 PKAGEAE
-534 KSLVAATSSSESSQ
+534 KSLVATTSSGESSQ
-548 SQTVQH
+548 NQTVQH
-554 GQNSQPQPQV
+554 GQNSQTQPQV

-571 AEGTL
+571 AETTL

-629 IGADSQANVHFV
+629 MGADSQANVHFV

-684 GQPTFSGQGQQGQSG
+684 GQPTFNGQGLQGQSS
-699 GQSHAGNGQVEG
+699 GQPRSGNGLVEG
-711 EPTTANLSLLVESTN
+711 ELTTSNPSLLVESTN

>member
-1 MMQTLLTQTPSAPAN
+1 MMQTLLTQTPSAAAN

-25 SVESKSIDGGTS
+25 SVESKSIDGGTG
-37 SDSKGDFAIL
+37 SDSKGDFATL
-47 IAKAQNCEQG
+47 IAKARNSEQG
-57 AAEAS
+57 AAEAT
-62 QGDNNVR
+62 QGGNHVR

-80 PNEEASKEQDPDADS
+80 PKEETGKEQASDADN

-116 TSLVTPQLAVV
+116 TSLVTPQLAVA

-132 TAVDGNPLPQEGEQQ
+132 TVVDGNPLPQEGELE
-147 GIALDESEPA
+147 GIALDESEQT
-157 PAAARIARQLA
+157 PAAARIASQLA

-177 ATTAQLTPETTVSPS
+177 ATTANSTSETTVSSS
-192 AARVVVQGDA
+192 AARVVAQGDA
-202 SSAVLSPSV
+202 SAAV
-211 LSSEGEKA
+211 LSSEGEDV
-219 ATTADEQSGEKAS
+219 ATIADGQAGEKAS
-232 AKGETPAGGKH
+232 AKGETLGADGKH

-254 QLAKV
+254 LLAKV

-265 ASTTK
+265 ASTAK
-270 PAESLATK
+270 SVESLATK
-278 EAGDSKS
+278 ETGDSKS
-285 DSAASSAV
+285 DLVAGNV
-293 TGKGQTAQA
+293 LTNKGQATQA

-320 VGAAATSATAEGHD
+320 AGAATTSATAD
-334 GSSNSTGKSVSNSG
+334 GSGV
-348 AKVNQNDVSFTAK
+348 
-361 QEGRLTAKEG
+361 
-371 SDSKSDSVTSSAV
+371 
-384 TSKGQTAQAATQG
+384 
-397 AALKAFS
+397 
-404 EGLKQPDAGTVTTAT
+404 
-419 TAENTG
+419 
-425 MAGKGAEKSAAEG
+425 AGKGAEKGAAEG
-438 SQQPAT
+438 SQQQAT
-444 AANQGSAPVT
+444 AANQGSAHVT
-454 TAQSAAAQSGVTSN
+454 TAQSAAESAAAQSSVTTN
-468 TTTQTDSAAA
+468 ATAPTDSAAA
-478 PVMVAPEQVLA
+478 PVMVAPQQVLA

-500 SSIAAGIKQMDVTGT
+500 STISAGIKQMEVTGT

-520 AVQLEVK
+520 AVSLEVK
-527 PKAGESE
+527 PKAGEAE
-534 KSLVAATSSSESSQ
+534 KSLVATTSSSESSA

-554 GQNSQPQPQV
+554 SQNSQTQPQV

-571 AEGTL
+571 AETTL
-576 RREPQNL
+576 RRESQNL

-629 IGADSQANVHFV
+629 MGADSQANVHFV

-684 GQPTFSGQGQQGQSG
+684 GQPTFNGQGQQGQSS
-699 GQSHAGNGQVEG
+699 GQPRSGNGLVEG
-711 EPTTANLSLLVESTN
+711 DLTTSNPSLLVESTN

>member
-25 SVESKSIDGGTS
+25 SVESKSIDGGTG
-37 SDSKGDFAIL
+37 SDSKGDFATL
-47 IAKAQNCEQG
+47 IAKVRNSEQG
-57 AAEAS
+57 AAEAT
-62 QGDNNVR
+62 QGGNHVR

-80 PNEEASKEQDPDADS
+80 PKEETSKEQDPDADN

-116 TSLVTPQLAVV
+116 TSLVTPQLAVA

-132 TAVDGNPLPQEGEQQ
+132 TVVDGNPLPQEGELE
-147 GIALDESEPA
+147 GIALDESEQT
-157 PAAARIARQLA
+157 PAAARIASQLA
-168 GQTGAQSPL
+168 SQTGAQSPL
-177 ATTAQLTPETTVSPS
+177 ATTANSTSETTVSSS
-192 AARVVVQGDA
+192 AARVVVKGDA
-202 SSAVLSPSV
+202 SAAV
-211 LSSEGEKA
+211 LSSEGEDA
-219 ATTADEQSGEKAS
+219 ATTADGQAGEKAS
-232 AKGETPAGGKH
+232 AKGETLGADGKH

-265 ASTTK
+265 ASTAK
-270 PAESLATK
+270 SAESLAAK

-285 DSAASSAV
+285 DPAASNAL
-293 TGKGQTAQA
+293 TNKGQSTQA

-320 VGAAATSATAEGHD
+320 AGAATTSATAD
-334 GSSNSTGKSVSNSG
+334 GSGV
-348 AKVNQNDVSFTAK
+348 
-361 QEGRLTAKEG
+361 
-371 SDSKSDSVTSSAV
+371 
-384 TSKGQTAQAATQG
+384 
-397 AALKAFS
+397 
-404 EGLKQPDAGTVTTAT
+404 
-419 TAENTG
+419 
-425 MAGKGAEKSAAEG
+425 AGKGTEKGAAEG

-444 AANQGSAPVT
+444 AANQGSEPVT
-454 TAQSAAAQSGVTSN
+454 TAQSAVASAAAQGSVTAN
-468 TTTQTDSAAA
+468 ATTQSDSAAA
-478 PVMVAPEQVLA
+478 PVMVAPQQVLA

-500 SSIAAGIKQMDVTGT
+500 STISAGIKQMEVTGT

-520 AVQLEVK
+520 AVSLEVK
-527 PKAGESE
+527 PKAGEAE
-534 KSLVAATSSSESSQ
+534 KSLVATTSSGESSQ

-554 GQNSQPQPQV
+554 GQNSQTQPQV

-571 AEGTL
+571 AETTL

-629 IGADSQANVHFV
+629 MGADSQANVHFV

-684 GQPTFSGQGQQGQSG
+684 GQPTFNGQGQQGQSS
-699 GQSHAGNGQVEG
+699 GQPRSGNGLVEG
-711 EPTTANLSLLVESTN
+711 ELTTSNPSLLVESTN

>member
-1 MMQTLLTQTPSAPAN
+1 MMQTLLTQAPPTVAN

-37 SDSKGDFAIL
+37 SDSKGDFATL
-47 IAKAQNCEQG
+47 IAKAQNSEQG
-57 AAEAS
+57 AAEAT
-62 QGDNNVR
+62 QGGNNVR
-69 SAKSLATESAS
+69 SAKSLATESTS
-80 PNEEASKEQDPDADS
+80 PKEETSKEQDPDADN

-116 TSLVTPQLAVV
+116 TSLVTPQLVMAP
-127 AQQSA
+127 QQSA
-132 TAVDGNPLPQEGEQQ
+132 TAVDGNPLPQQGEQEE
-147 GIALDESEPA
+147 IALDESEQA

-168 GQTGAQSPL
+168 SQAEAQSPL
-177 ATTAQLTPETTVSPS
+177 TTTGKSTLDTTVSPS
-192 AARVVVQGDA
+192 AARGAAQGDA
-202 SSAVLSPSV
+202 SSATLP
-211 LSSEGEKA
+211 SEGEDA
-219 ATTADEQSGEKAS
+219 ATTPDGQSGEKAS
-232 AKGETPAGGKH
+232 AKGETLGADGKH
-243 TKPLTGAERMA
+243 TKPLTVAERMA
-254 QLAKV
+254 QLVKV

-265 ASTTK
+265 TSTTK
-270 PAESLATK
+270 PGESLAAK

-285 DSAASSAV
+285 DPAASNAV

-320 VGAAATSATAEGHD
+320 AGAATAEG
-334 GSSNSTGKSVSNSG
+334 SG
-348 AKVNQNDVSFTAK
+348 A
-361 QEGRLTAKEG
+361 
-371 SDSKSDSVTSSAV
+371 
-384 TSKGQTAQAATQG
+384 
-397 AALKAFS
+397 
-404 EGLKQPDAGTVTTAT
+404 
-419 TAENTG
+419 
-425 MAGKGAEKSAAEG
+425 AGKGTEKSAAEG

-444 AANQGSAPVT
+444 AASANQGA
-454 TAQSAAAQSGVTSN
+454 TAQSTAASAAAQSSVTPNSPA
-468 TTTQTDSAAA
+468 QIDSAAA
-478 PVMVAPEQVLA
+478 PVMEAPQQVLA

-500 SSIAAGIKQMDVTGT
+500 STISAGIKQMEVTGT

-527 PKAGESE
+527 PKAAEVD
-534 KSLVAATSSSESSQ
+534 KSLLATASSSESSQ

-554 GQNSQPQPQV
+554 SQHTQAQV

-571 AEGTL
+571 AEGAL
-576 RREPQNL
+576 RREPAQL

-589 SQEAPAELHQKVNV
+589 GQEAPAELHQKVNV

-641 VQHGQTREMLEQAM
+641 VQHGQTREMLEQSM
-655 PRLRDM
+655 PRLREM

-684 GQPTFSGQGQQGQSG
+684 QQGQPTFTGQGQQGQGG
-699 GQSHAGNGQVEG
+699 GQSSPGNRQDEG
-711 EPTTANLSLLVESTN
+711 NITTSTLSVLV
-726 GSGID
+726 GSENSSAID

>member
-25 SVESKSIDGGTS
+25 SVESKSIDGGAG
-37 SDSKGDFAIL
+37 SDSKGDFATL

-116 TSLVTPQLAVV
+116 TSLVTPQLAVA
-127 AQQSA
+127 AQQST
-132 TAVDGNPLPQEGEQQ
+132 TALDGNPLPQEGEQES
-147 GIALDESEPA
+147 IALDESEPA

-168 GQTGAQSPL
+168 GQNGAQSPL
-177 ATTAQLTPETTVSPS
+177 ATTSQSTPETTVSPS
-192 AARVVVQGDA
+192 AARVVAQGDA
-202 SSAVLSPSV
+202 SSAVLS
-211 LSSEGEKA
+211 SEGEDA
-219 ATTADEQSGEKAS
+219 ATTADGQSGEKAS
-232 AKGETPAGGKH
+232 AKGETPADGKH

-270 PAESLATK
+270 PAESLVAK
-278 EAGDSKS
+278 EGGDSKS
-285 DSAASSAV
+285 DPAASSVV

-310 AFSEGLKQPE
+310 AFNEGLKQ
-320 VGAAATSATAEGHD
+320 S
-334 GSSNSTGKSVSNSG
+334 
-348 AKVNQNDVSFTAK
+348 
-361 QEGRLTAKEG
+361 
-371 SDSKSDSVTSSAV
+371 
-384 TSKGQTAQAATQG
+384 
-397 AALKAFS
+397 
-404 EGLKQPDAGTVTTAT
+404 DAGTVTTAA
-419 TAENTG
+419 TAEG
-425 MAGKGAEKSAAEG
+425 SGAAGKGAEKSAAEG

-444 AANQGSAPVT
+444 TTVTNQGSAQVT
-454 TAQSAAAQSGVTSN
+454 TAQSAAAQSSVTPN
-468 TTTQTDSAAA
+468 TTTQTDNAAA

-500 SSIAAGIKQMDVTGT
+500 STISAGIKQMEVTGT

-527 PKAGESE
+527 PKAGEAE
-534 KSLVAATSSSESSQ
+534 KSLVATTSSSESSQ

-571 AEGTL
+571 AEGML

-684 GQPTFSGQGQQGQSG
+684 QGQPTFSGQGQQGQSG
-699 GQSHAGNGQVEG
+699 GQSHAGNGLVEG

>member
-25 SVESKSIDGGTS
+25 SVESKSIDGGTG
-37 SDSKGDFAIL
+37 SDSKGDFATL
-47 IAKAQNCEQG
+47 IAKARNSEQG
-57 AAEAS
+57 AAEAT
-62 QGDNNVR
+62 QGGNHVR

-80 PNEEASKEQDPDADS
+80 PKEETGKEQDPDADN

-116 TSLVTPQLAVV
+116 TSLVTPQLAVA
-127 AQQSA
+127 AQQTA
-132 TAVDGNPLPQEGEQQ
+132 TAVDGNPLPQEGELE
-147 GIALDESEPA
+147 GIALDESEQT
-157 PAAARIARQLA
+157 PAAARIASQLA

-177 ATTAQLTPETTVSPS
+177 AMTANSTLDTTVSSS
-192 AARVVVQGDA
+192 AARVVAKGDA
-202 SSAVLSPSV
+202 SAAV
-211 LSSEGEKA
+211 LSSEGEDA
-219 ATTADEQSGEKAS
+219 ATTADEQTGEKAS
-232 AKGETPAGGKH
+232 AKGETLGADGKQ

-265 ASTTK
+265 ASTAK
-270 PAESLATK
+270 SAESLAAK

-285 DSAASSAV
+285 DLAASNAL
-293 TGKGQTAQA
+293 TNKGQATQA

-310 AFSEGLKQPE
+310 AFSEGLKQSE
-320 VGAAATSATAEGHD
+320 AGAATTSATAD
-334 GSSNSTGKSVSNSG
+334 GSGV
-348 AKVNQNDVSFTAK
+348 
-361 QEGRLTAKEG
+361 
-371 SDSKSDSVTSSAV
+371 
-384 TSKGQTAQAATQG
+384 
-397 AALKAFS
+397 
-404 EGLKQPDAGTVTTAT
+404 
-419 TAENTG
+419 
-425 MAGKGAEKSAAEG
+425 AGKGAEKGAAEG

-454 TAQSAAAQSGVTSN
+454 TAQSAAESAAAQSRVTANATAQS
-468 TTTQTDSAAA
+468 DSAAA
-478 PVMVAPEQVLA
+478 PVMVAPQQVLA

-500 SSIAAGIKQMDVTGT
+500 STISAGIKQMEVTGS

-520 AVQLEVK
+520 AVSLEVK
-527 PKAGESE
+527 PKAGEAE
-534 KSLVAATSSSESSQ
+534 KSLVATTSSSESSP

-554 GQNSQPQPQV
+554 GQNSQTQPQV

-571 AEGTL
+571 AETTL

-629 IGADSQANVHFV
+629 MGADSQANVHFV

-684 GQPTFSGQGQQGQSG
+684 GQPTFNGQGQQGQSS
-699 GQSHAGNGQVEG
+699 GQPRSGNGLVEG
-711 EPTTANLSLLVESTN
+711 ELTTSNPSLLVESTN

>member
-25 SVESKSIDGGTS
+25 SVESKSIDGGTG
-37 SDSKGDFAIL
+37 SDSKGDFATL
-47 IAKAQNCEQG
+47 IAKARNSEQG
-57 AAEAS
+57 AAEAT
-62 QGDNNVR
+62 QGGNHVR

-80 PNEEASKEQDPDADS
+80 PKEETGKEEDPDADN

-116 TSLVTPQLAVV
+116 TSLVTPQLAVA

-132 TAVDGNPLPQEGEQQ
+132 TMVDGNPLPQEGEQE
-147 GIALDESEPA
+147 GIALDEGEQT
-157 PAAARIARQLA
+157 PAAARIASQLA

-177 ATTAQLTPETTVSPS
+177 ATTANSTLDTTVSSS
-192 AARVVVQGDA
+192 AARVVAKGDA
-202 SSAVLSPSV
+202 SAAV
-211 LSSEGEKA
+211 LSSEGEDA
-219 ATTADEQSGEKAS
+219 ATTADGQAGEKAS
-232 AKGETPAGGKH
+232 AKGETLGADGKH

-254 QLAKV
+254 LLAKV

-265 ASTTK
+265 VSTAK
-270 PAESLATK
+270 SAESLAAK

-285 DSAASSAV
+285 DLAASNAL
-293 TGKGQTAQA
+293 TNKGQATQA

-310 AFSEGLKQPE
+310 AFSEGLKPPE
-320 VGAAATSATAEGHD
+320 AGTATATATAEG
-334 GSSNSTGKSVSNSG
+334 SG
-348 AKVNQNDVSFTAK
+348 A
-361 QEGRLTAKEG
+361 
-371 SDSKSDSVTSSAV
+371 
-384 TSKGQTAQAATQG
+384 
-397 AALKAFS
+397 
-404 EGLKQPDAGTVTTAT
+404 
-419 TAENTG
+419 
-425 MAGKGAEKSAAEG
+425 AGKGAEKGAAEG

-444 AANQGSAPVT
+444 TANQGSAPVR
-454 TAQSAAAQSGVTSN
+454 TAQSAAESAAAQGSVTANATAQS
-468 TTTQTDSAAA
+468 DSA
-478 PVMVAPEQVLA
+478 PVMVAPQQVLA

-500 SSIAAGIKQMDVTGT
+500 STISAGIKQMEVTGT

-520 AVQLEVK
+520 VVSLEVK
-527 PKAGESE
+527 PKAGEAE
-534 KSLVAATSSSESSQ
+534 KSLVATTSSGESSP

-554 GQNSQPQPQV
+554 GQNSQTQPQV

-571 AEGTL
+571 AETTL

-615 LDPLGLGKMKIQIQ
+615 LDPLGLGKMKIQVHM
-629 IGADSQANVHFV
+629 GSDSQANVHFV

-684 GQPTFSGQGQQGQSG
+684 GQPTFNGQGQQGQSS
-699 GQSHAGNGQVEG
+699 GQPRSGNGLVEG
-711 EPTTANLSLLVESTN
+711 ELTTSNPSLLVESTN

>member
-25 SVESKSIDGGTS
+25 SVESKSIDGGTG
-37 SDSKGDFAIL
+37 SDSKGDFATL
-47 IAKAQNCEQG
+47 IAKARNSEQG
-57 AAEAS
+57 AAEATP
-62 QGDNNVR
+62 GGNHVR

-80 PNEEASKEQDPDADS
+80 PKEETGKEQDPDADN

-116 TSLVTPQLAVV
+116 TSLVTPQLAVA

-132 TAVDGNPLPQEGEQQ
+132 TAVDGNPLPQEGEQE
-147 GIALDESEPA
+147 GISLDESEQT
-157 PAAARIARQLA
+157 PAAARIAQQLA

-177 ATTAQLTPETTVSPS
+177 ATTANSTLDTTVSSS
-192 AARVVVQGDA
+192 AARVVVKGDA
-202 SSAVLSPSV
+202 SAAV
-211 LSSEGEKA
+211 LSSEGEDA
-219 ATTADEQSGEKAS
+219 ATTADGQAGEKAS
-232 AKGETPAGGKH
+232 AKGETLGADGKH

-265 ASTTK
+265 ASTAK
-270 PAESLATK
+270 SAESLAAK

-285 DSAASSAV
+285 DLAASNAL
-293 TGKGQTAQA
+293 TNKGQATQA
-302 ATQGAALK
+302 VTQGAALK

-320 VGAAATSATAEGHD
+320 AGAATTSATAD
-334 GSSNSTGKSVSNSG
+334 GSGV
-348 AKVNQNDVSFTAK
+348 
-361 QEGRLTAKEG
+361 
-371 SDSKSDSVTSSAV
+371 
-384 TSKGQTAQAATQG
+384 
-397 AALKAFS
+397 
-404 EGLKQPDAGTVTTAT
+404 
-419 TAENTG
+419 
-425 MAGKGAEKSAAEG
+425 AGKGTEKGAAEG

-454 TAQSAAAQSGVTSN
+454 TAQSAVASAAAQGSVTATATAQS
-468 TTTQTDSAAA
+468 DSA
-478 PVMVAPEQVLA
+478 PVMVAPQQVLA

-500 SSIAAGIKQMDVTGT
+500 STISASIKQMEVTGT

-520 AVQLEVK
+520 AVSLEVK
-527 PKAGESE
+527 PKAGEAE
-534 KSLVAATSSSESSQ
+534 KSLVATTSSGESSP

-554 GQNSQPQPQV
+554 GQNSQTQPQV

-571 AEGTL
+571 AETTL

-629 IGADSQANVHFV
+629 MGVDSQANVHFV

-684 GQPTFSGQGQQGQSG
+684 GQPTFNGQGQQGQSS
-699 GQSHAGNGQVEG
+699 GQPRSGNGLVEG
-711 EPTTANLSLLVESTN
+711 ELTTSNPSLLVESTN

>member
-25 SVESKSIDGGTS
+25 SVESKSIDGGTG
-37 SDSKGDFAIL
+37 SDSKGDFATL
-47 IAKAQNCEQG
+47 IAKARNSEQG
-57 AAEAS
+57 AAEAT
-62 QGDNNVR
+62 QGGNHVR

-80 PNEEASKEQDPDADS
+80 PKEEIGKEQDPDADN

-116 TSLVTPQLAVV
+116 TSLVTPQLAVA

-132 TAVDGNPLPQEGEQQ
+132 TVVDGNPLPQEGELK
-147 GIALDESEPA
+147 GIALDESEQT
-157 PAAARIARQLA
+157 PAAARIAQQLA

-177 ATTAQLTPETTVSPS
+177 ATTANSTPETTVSSS
-192 AARVVVQGDA
+192 AARVVAKGDA
-202 SSAVLSPSV
+202 SAAI
-211 LSSEGEKA
+211 LSSEGEDA
-219 ATTADEQSGEKAS
+219 ATTADGQAGEKAS
-232 AKGETPAGGKH
+232 AKGETLGADGKH

-265 ASTTK
+265 ARTAKS
-270 PAESLATK
+270 AESLAAK

-285 DSAASSAV
+285 DLAASNAL
-293 TGKGQTAQA
+293 TNKGQAVQA
-302 ATQGAALK
+302 VTQGAALK

-320 VGAAATSATAEGHD
+320 AGAATTSATAD
-334 GSSNSTGKSVSNSG
+334 GSGV
-348 AKVNQNDVSFTAK
+348 
-361 QEGRLTAKEG
+361 
-371 SDSKSDSVTSSAV
+371 
-384 TSKGQTAQAATQG
+384 
-397 AALKAFS
+397 
-404 EGLKQPDAGTVTTAT
+404 
-419 TAENTG
+419 
-425 MAGKGAEKSAAEG
+425 AGKGTEKGAAEG

-454 TAQSAAAQSGVTSN
+454 TAQSAVASAAAQGRVTANATAQS
-468 TTTQTDSAAA
+468 DSAAA
-478 PVMVAPEQVLA
+478 PGMLAPQQVLA

-500 SSIAAGIKQMDVTGT
+500 STISAGIKQMEVTGT

-520 AVQLEVK
+520 AVSLEVK
-527 PKAGESE
+527 PKAGEAE
-534 KSLVAATSSSESSQ
+534 KSLVATTSSGESSP

-554 GQNSQPQPQV
+554 GQNSQTQPQV

-571 AEGTL
+571 AETTL

-629 IGADSQANVHFV
+629 MGADSQANVHFV

-684 GQPTFSGQGQQGQSG
+684 GQPTFNGQGQQGQSS
-699 GQSHAGNGQVEG
+699 GQPRSGNGLVEG
-711 EPTTANLSLLVESTN
+711 ELTTSNPSLLVESTN
-726 GSGID
+726 GSEID